1 MKTNKTIVGFSIVLA
16 LACLFQLS
24 FTWKAQGFE
33 KEAKAFAAK
42 AAEKGGDSKEAYR
55 RYIDSLGNQEIYSVG
70 IAGFT
75 YFECKQREINLG
87 LDLRG
92 GMNVILEVDKGAVVK
107 VLSNDSKDRDLNRAI
122 DEANVAVRDNGAD
135 FIDAFVASFK
145 KNSPSR
151 NMANLFAKGNK
162 GVIQSNSSEGEVV
175 SYLKTETSSAVDRVY
190 EVVEKR
196 INQSNVT
203 QPTIQKIDGGRISVE
218 LPGVDNPRRMEELVE
233 KSAKLEFYE
242 VYGNDGQ
249 RRDGT
254 RILNALYKASKMAA
268 VDVPVAD
275 TSTTDSTSTA
285 VTAASNPVAAAPA
298 VPNAVNQGTSS
309 AAPAV
314 ADSPKVAENKKKEGK
329 KDEANGSP
337 LAKVLKPFGND
348 GPGSSVAVV
357 KKADRALL
365 AKMLLD
371 ERYAAVLR
379 LENAKVAYS
388 AKPRDYNADG
398 KEAINS
404 DEYFVYFLKLDR
416 DGNAALSAEEDN
428 IISDARVNTSP
439 TGELEVS
446 MEMTSKAGTQWA
458 QVTGRNIGKY
468 IAVVLDERV
477 YSAPVVNQKISG
489 GNSQITGNFDIREA
503 NDLAN
508 VLKAGK
514 LPAPAKIVAS
524 EQVGASLGQD
534 SIDRGLNSLLFGFIT
549 TILFMVLYY
558 SRAGWMAIV
567 AVLGNVFLI
576 MGVLASMGAALTLP
590 GMAGIILTVGMAV
603 DANVLIYERIKDELA
618 NGKGIK
624 TAIADGFKHALSAIV
639 DSNITTLLAGFI
651 LTFAGAGP
659 AYGFAII
666 LVIGIFS
673 SMFTALFI
681 TRLLLDRRA
690 DKGLEISFDAPWN
703 KNFLKNSNIDFV
715 SNRKKYYMISG
726 FVILMGVVAF
736 VMKGGINTG
745 IDFKGG
751 YSYVVQFDA
760 SKKYQTEDIK
770 VALDNAL
777 KGSSNEVKTFGNQG
791 QFRLVTTY
799 MIDAQGQEGR
809 DSVRT
814 AVLGALKGFKLAEGD
829 PILSS
834 SKVGAAIATSTRD
847 KSAFL
852 VILTVVGIFLY
863 IVFRFRSVAY
873 GMGATVALI
882 HDVLVV
888 LSFFAILDG
897 VVPFPTDFD
906 QNLIAALL
914 TLLGYS
920 INDTV
925 IVFDR
930 IREFL
935 SSRRVD
941 RNDESLINTA
951 INDTLSRTIITSATV
966 FVVVLI
972 LFLFGGDA
980 LKGFSLALLIGVI
993 VGTYSSICIAT
1004 PIVVDFSSKKKQN
1017 Q

>member
-42 AAEKGGDSKEAYR
+42 AAEKGGDNKEAYR

-135 FIDAFVASFK
+135 FVDAFVASFK

-162 GVIQSNSSEGEVV
+162 GVIQSNSTEGEVLT
-175 SYLKTETSSAVDRVY
+175 YLKTETTSAVDRVY

-254 RILNALYKASKMAA
+254 RILNALYKASKMSAA
-268 VDVPVAD
+268 PVTEVP
-275 TSTTDSTSTA
+275 DS
-285 VTAASNPVAAAPA
+285 ASMDSGVVIAAAAPVASA
-298 VPNAVNQGTSS
+298 VATTP
-309 AAPAV
+309 AATTAAV
-314 ADSPKVAENKKKEGK
+314 ADSPKVADNKKKDDK
-329 KDEANGSP
+329 KNEANGSP
-337 LAKVLKPFGND
+337 LAKLLKSFGND
-348 GPGSSVAVV
+348 GPGSAIAVV
-357 KKADRALL
+357 KKADRAVLG
-365 AKMLLD
+365 KMLED

-379 LENAKVAYS
+379 IENAKVAYS
-388 AKPRDYNADG
+388 AKPRDFNADG
-398 KEAINS
+398 KEAVNS

-416 DGNAALSAEEDN
+416 DGNAALSAEDDN

-618 NGKGIK
+618 AGKGMK
-624 TAIADGFKHALSAIV
+624 TAIADGFKHAMSAIV

-703 KNFLKNSNIDFV
+703 KSFLKNSNIDFV
-715 SNRKKYYMISG
+715 SNRKKYYMASG
-726 FVILMGVVAF
+726 FVILVGLIAF
-736 VMKGGINTG
+736 ISKGGINTG

-770 VALDNAL
+770 VALDNAM

-814 AVLGALKGFKLAEGD
+814 AVLTALKGFKLADGD

-863 IVFRFRSVAY
+863 IVFRFRSIAY

-935 SSRRVD
+935 TSKRVD
-941 RNDESLINTA
+941 RNDEALINTA

-980 LKGFSLALLIGVI
+980 LKGFSLALLIGVV

-1004 PIVVDFSSKKKQN
+1004 PIVVDFSSKKKQI

>member
-1 MKTNKTIVGFSIVLA
+1 MKTNKTVVGFSIVLA

-42 AAEKGGDSKEAYR
+42 VADKGGDSKEAYR
-55 RYIDSLGNQEIYSVG
+55 RYIDSLGNDEIYNVG
-70 IAGFT
+70 LAAYT
-75 YFECKQREINLG
+75 YFECKQREVNLG

-92 GMNVILEVDKGAVVK
+92 GMNVILEVDKGAVVR
-107 VLSNDSKDRDLNRAI
+107 VLSNDTKDKELNRAI
-122 DEANVAVRDNGAD
+122 DAANVDVRDQGAD
-135 FIDAFVASFK
+135 FVDAFVSNFK
-145 KNSPSR
+145 KISPSR
-151 NMANLFAKGNK
+151 NLANLFIKGNK
-162 GVIQSNSSEGEVV
+162 SSIQSNSSEAEVV
-175 SYLKTETSSAVDRVY
+175 NYLRTETTSAVDRVY
-190 EVVEKR
+190 EVIEKR

-268 VDVPVAD
+268 IAPAVVQD
-275 TSTTDSTSTA
+275 TTVIDSTA
-285 VTAASNPVAAAPA
+285 VANTTNVVVTDAAAAAPVAATTA
-298 VPNAVNQGTSS
+298 V
-309 AAPAV
+309 
-314 ADSPKVAENKKKEGK
+314 DSPKVADAKKKDTK

-337 LAKVLKPFGND
+337 LAKVLKSFGND
-348 GPGSSVAVV
+348 GPGSAVAVV
-357 KKADRALL
+357 KKADRAMLT
-365 AKMLLD
+365 KMLED
-371 ERYAAVLR
+371 ERYAGVLR
-379 LENAKVAYS
+379 MESAKVAFS
-388 AKPRDYNADG
+388 AKPRDYEADG
-398 KEAINS
+398 KEAANS
-404 DEYFVYFLKLDR
+404 DEFFVYFLKLDR
-416 DGNAALSAEEDN
+416 DGNAALSAEDEN

-446 MEMTSKAGTQWA
+446 MEMTAKAGTQWA

-468 IAVVLDERV
+468 IAVVLDDRV

-489 GNSQITGNFDIREA
+489 GNSQISGNFDIREA

-524 EQVGASLGQD
+524 EQVGASLGQE
-534 SIDRGLNSLLFGFIT
+534 SISNGLNSLLFGFIA
-549 TILFMVLYY
+549 TILFMILYY

-576 MGVLASMGAALTLP
+576 MGVLASLGAALTLP

-603 DANVLIYERIKDELA
+603 DANVLIYERIKDELE
-618 NGKGIK
+618 NGKGLK
-624 TAIADGFKHALSAIV
+624 TAIADGFKHALSAII

-659 AYGFAII
+659 AYGFAVI

-673 SMFTALFI
+673 SMFTALFV

-690 DKGLEISFDAPWN
+690 DKGLEIKFDAPWN
-703 KNFLKNSNIDFV
+703 KGFMKNSNIDFV
-715 SNRKKYYMISG
+715 GNRKKYYIASAL
-726 FVILMGVVAF
+726 VIVAGLVAF
-736 VMKGGINTG
+736 ISKGGISTG

-751 YSYVVQFDA
+751 HSYVIQFDA
-760 SKKYQTEDIK
+760 AKNYQTEAVK
-770 VALDNAL
+770 TALDNNL
-777 KGSSNEVKTFGNQG
+777 KESSNEVKTFGSKG
-791 QFRLVTTY
+791 QFRIVTTY
-799 MIDAQGQEGR
+799 MIDAEGQEGR
-809 DSVRT
+809 DSVRA
-814 AVLGALKGFKLAEGD
+814 AVLSSLKGFELVGED
-829 PILSS
+829 PVLSS

-847 KSAFL
+847 KSGFL

-873 GMGATVALI
+873 GMGATIALI

-888 LSFFAILDG
+888 LSMFAILDG

-906 QNLIAALL
+906 QHLIAALL

-935 SSRRVD
+935 TNNKAERSD
-941 RNDESLINTA
+941 AKLINLA

-980 LKGFSLALLIGVI
+980 LKGFSLALLIGVV

-1004 PIVVDFSSKKKQN
+1004 PIVVDFSTKKKQS
-1017 Q
+1017 

>member
-1 MKTNKTIVGFSIVLA
+1 MKTNKTVVGFSIVLA

-42 AAEKGGDSKEAYR
+42 VADKGGDSKEAYR
-55 RYIDSLGNQEIYSVG
+55 RYIDSLGNDEIYNVG
-70 IAGFT
+70 LAAYT
-75 YFECKQREINLG
+75 YFECKQREVNLG

-92 GMNVILEVDKGAVVK
+92 GMNVILEVDKGAVVR
-107 VLSNDSKDRDLNRAI
+107 VLSNDTKDKELNRAI
-122 DEANVAVRDNGAD
+122 DAANADVRDQGAD
-135 FIDAFVASFK
+135 FVDAFVSNFK
-145 KNSPSR
+145 KISPSR
-151 NMANLFAKGNK
+151 NLANLFIKGNK
-162 GVIQSNSSEGEVV
+162 SSIQSSSSEAEVV
-175 SYLKTETSSAVDRVY
+175 NYLRTETTSAVDRVY
-190 EVVEKR
+190 EVIEKR

-268 VDVPVAD
+268 IAPAEVKD
-275 TSTTDSTSTA
+275 TTTTDTT
-285 VTAASNPVAAAPA
+285 VAAEATNVVATDAAAAAPVAATTA
-298 VPNAVNQGTSS
+298 V
-309 AAPAV
+309 
-314 ADSPKVAENKKKEGK
+314 DSPKVADAKKKDTK

-337 LAKVLKPFGND
+337 LAKVLKSFGND
-348 GPGSSVAVV
+348 GPGSAVAVV
-357 KKADRALL
+357 KKADRAMLT
-365 AKMLLD
+365 KMLED
-371 ERYAAVLR
+371 ERYAGVLR
-379 LENAKVAYS
+379 MESAKVAFS
-388 AKPRDYNADG
+388 AKPRDYEADG
-398 KEAINS
+398 KEAANS
-404 DEYFVYFLKLDR
+404 DEFFVYFLKLDR
-416 DGNAALSAEEDN
+416 EENAALSAEDEN

-446 MEMTSKAGTQWA
+446 MEMTAKAGTQWA

-468 IAVVLDERV
+468 IAVVLDDRV

-489 GNSQITGNFDIREA
+489 GNSQISGNFDIREA

-524 EQVGASLGQD
+524 EQVGASLGQE
-534 SIDRGLNSLLFGFIT
+534 SISNGLNSLLFGFIA
-549 TILFMVLYY
+549 TILFMILYY

-576 MGVLASMGAALTLP
+576 MGVLASLGAALTLP

-603 DANVLIYERIKDELA
+603 DANVLIYERIKDELE
-618 NGKGIK
+618 NGKGLK
-624 TAIADGFKHALSAIV
+624 TAIADGFKHALSAII

-659 AYGFAII
+659 AYGFAVI

-673 SMFTALFI
+673 SMFTALFV

-690 DKGLEISFDAPWN
+690 DKGLEIKFDAPWN
-703 KNFLKNSNIDFV
+703 KGFMKNSNIDFV
-715 SNRKKYYMISG
+715 GNRKKYYIASAL
-726 FVILMGVVAF
+726 VIVAGLVAF
-736 VMKGGINTG
+736 ISKGGISTG

-751 YSYVVQFDA
+751 HSYVIQFDA
-760 SKKYQTEDIK
+760 AKNYQTEAVK
-770 VALDNAL
+770 TALDNNL
-777 KGSSNEVKTFGNQG
+777 KESSNEVKTFGSKG
-791 QFRLVTTY
+791 QFRIVTTY
-799 MIDAQGQEGR
+799 MIDAEGQEGR
-809 DSVRT
+809 DSVRA
-814 AVLGALKGFKLAEGD
+814 AVLSSLKGFELVGED
-829 PILSS
+829 PVLSS

-847 KSAFL
+847 KSGFL

-873 GMGATVALI
+873 GMGATIALI

-888 LSFFAILDG
+888 LSMFAILDG

-906 QNLIAALL
+906 QHLIAALL

-935 SSRRVD
+935 TNNKAERSD
-941 RNDESLINTA
+941 AKLINLA

-980 LKGFSLALLIGVI
+980 LKGFSLALLIGVV

-1004 PIVVDFSSKKKQN
+1004 PIVVDFSSKKKQS
-1017 Q
+1017 

>member
-1 MKTNKTIVGFSIVLA
+1 MKTNKTVVGFSIVLA

-42 AAEKGGDSKEAYR
+42 VADKGGDSKEAYR
-55 RYIDSLGNQEIYSVG
+55 RYIDSLGNDEIYNVG
-70 IAGFT
+70 LAAYT
-75 YFECKQREINLG
+75 YFECKQREVNLG

-92 GMNVILEVDKGAVVK
+92 GMNVILEVDKGAVVR
-107 VLSNDSKDRDLNRAI
+107 VLSNDTKDKELNRAI
-122 DEANVAVRDNGAD
+122 DAANVDVRDQGAD
-135 FIDAFVASFK
+135 FVDAFVSNFK
-145 KNSPSR
+145 KISPNR
-151 NMANLFAKGNK
+151 NLANLFIKGNK
-162 GVIQSNSSEGEVV
+162 SSIQSNSSEAEVV
-175 SYLKTETSSAVDRVY
+175 NYLRTETTSAVDRVY
-190 EVVEKR
+190 EVIEKR

-268 VDVPVAD
+268 IAPAVVQD
-275 TSTTDSTSTA
+275 TTAIDSTA
-285 VTAASNPVAAAPA
+285 VANATNVVATVAAAAAPVAATTA
-298 VPNAVNQGTSS
+298 V
-309 AAPAV
+309 
-314 ADSPKVAENKKKEGK
+314 DSPKVADAKKKDTK

-337 LAKVLKPFGND
+337 LAKVLKSFGND
-348 GPGSSVAVV
+348 GPGSAVAVV
-357 KKADRALL
+357 KKADRAMLT
-365 AKMLLD
+365 KMLED
-371 ERYAAVLR
+371 ERYAGVLR
-379 LENAKVAYS
+379 MESAKVAFS
-388 AKPRDYNADG
+388 AKPRDYEADG
-398 KEAINS
+398 KEAANS
-404 DEYFVYFLKLDR
+404 DEFFVYFLKLDR
-416 DGNAALSAEEDN
+416 DGNAALSAEDEN

-446 MEMTSKAGTQWA
+446 MEMTAKAGTQWA

-468 IAVVLDERV
+468 IAVVLDDRV

-489 GNSQITGNFDIREA
+489 GNSQISGNFDIREA

-524 EQVGASLGQD
+524 EQVGASLGQE
-534 SIDRGLNSLLFGFIT
+534 SISNGLNSLLFGFIA
-549 TILFMVLYY
+549 TILFMILYY

-576 MGVLASMGAALTLP
+576 MGVLASLGAALTLP

-603 DANVLIYERIKDELA
+603 DANVLIYERIKDELE
-618 NGKGIK
+618 NGKGLK
-624 TAIADGFKHALSAIV
+624 TAIADGFKHALSAII

-659 AYGFAII
+659 AYGFAVI

-673 SMFTALFI
+673 SMFTALFV

-690 DKGLEISFDAPWN
+690 DKGLEIKFDAPWN
-703 KNFLKNSNIDFV
+703 KGFMKNSNIDFV
-715 SNRKKYYMISG
+715 GNRKKYYIASAL
-726 FVILMGVVAF
+726 VIVAGLVAF
-736 VMKGGINTG
+736 ISKGGISTG

-751 YSYVVQFDA
+751 HSYVIQFDA
-760 SKKYQTEDIK
+760 AKNYQTEAVK
-770 VALDNAL
+770 TALDNNL
-777 KGSSNEVKTFGNQG
+777 KESSNEVKTFGSKG
-791 QFRLVTTY
+791 QFRIVTTY
-799 MIDAQGQEGR
+799 MIDAEGQEGR
-809 DSVRT
+809 DSVRA
-814 AVLGALKGFKLAEGD
+814 AVLSSLKGFELVGED
-829 PILSS
+829 PVLSS

-847 KSAFL
+847 KSGFL

-873 GMGATVALI
+873 GMGATIALI

-888 LSFFAILDG
+888 LSMFAILDG

-906 QNLIAALL
+906 QHLIAALL

-935 SSRRVD
+935 TNNKAERSD
-941 RNDESLINTA
+941 AKLINLA

-980 LKGFSLALLIGVI
+980 LKGFSLALLIGVV

-1004 PIVVDFSSKKKQN
+1004 PIVVDFSTKKKQS
-1017 Q
+1017 

>member
-1 MKTNKTIVGFSIVLA
+1 MKTNKTVVGFSIVLA
-16 LACLFQLS
+16 LACVFQLS

-42 AAEKGGDSKEAYR
+42 VADKGGDSKEAYR
-55 RYIDSLGNQEIYSVG
+55 RYIDSLGNDEIYNVG
-70 IAGFT
+70 LAGYT
-75 YFECKQREINLG
+75 YFECKQREVNLG

-92 GMNVILEVDKGAVVK
+92 GMNVILEVDKGAVVR
-107 VLSNDSKDRDLNRAI
+107 VLSNDTKDKDLNRAI
-122 DEANVAVRDNGAD
+122 NEANTDVRDKGAD
-135 FIDAFVASFK
+135 FVDAFVANFK
-145 KNSPSR
+145 KNNPNR
-151 NMANLFAKGNK
+151 NLANLFIKGNK
-162 GVIQSNSSEGEVV
+162 STIQSNSSEAEVV
-175 SYLKTETSSAVDRVY
+175 NFLRTETTSAVDRVY

-254 RILNALYKASKMAA
+254 RILNALYKASKMA
-268 VDVPVAD
+268 PVAPKAEEV
-275 TSTTDSTSTA
+275 DSTSMDSAVVAAATPAVAPA
-285 VTAASNPVAAAPA
+285 VTATAADGPVA
-298 VPNAVNQGTSS
+298 V
-309 AAPAV
+309 
-314 ADSPKVAENKKKEGK
+314 DSPKVASTDSKEKKDK

-337 LAKVLKPFGND
+337 LAKILRSFGND
-348 GPGSSVAVV
+348 GPGSAVAVV
-357 KKADRALL
+357 KKADRAMLT
-365 AKMLLD
+365 KMLED

-379 LENAKVAYS
+379 LESAKVAYS
-388 AKPRDYNADG
+388 AKPRDYEADG
-398 KEAINS
+398 KEAVNS

-416 DGNAALSAEEDN
+416 DGNAALSAEEEN

-446 MEMTSKAGTQWA
+446 MEMTAKAGTQWA

-468 IAVVLDERV
+468 IAVVLDDRV

-524 EQVGASLGQD
+524 EQVGASLGQE
-534 SIDRGLNSLLFGFIT
+534 SITNGLNSLLFGFIA
-549 TILFMVLYY
+549 TILFMILYY

-576 MGVLASMGAALTLP
+576 MGVLASLGAALTLP

-603 DANVLIYERIKDELA
+603 DANVLIYERIKDELE
-618 NGKGIK
+618 NGKSLK
-624 TAIADGFKHALSAIV
+624 SAIADGFKHALSAII

-659 AYGFAII
+659 AYGFAVI

-690 DKGLEISFDAPWN
+690 DKGLEIKFDAPWN
-703 KNFLKNSNIDFV
+703 KGFMKNSNIDFV
-715 SNRKKYYMISG
+715 ANRKKYYMASAL
-726 FVILMGVVAF
+726 VIVAGIAAF
-736 VMKGGINTG
+736 VMKGGISTG

-751 YSYVVQFDA
+751 HAYVIQFDA
-760 SKKYQTEDIK
+760 AKNYQTEAIK
-770 VALDNAL
+770 TALDNNL
-777 KGSSNEVKTFGNQG
+777 KESSNEVKTFGSNG
-791 QFRLVTTY
+791 QFRIVTTY
-799 MIDAQGQEGR
+799 KIDAEGQAAR
-809 DSVRT
+809 DSVR
-814 AVLGALKGFKLAEGD
+814 ADVLGALKGFEMTGED
-829 PILSS
+829 PVLST

-873 GMGATVALI
+873 GMGATIALL

-888 LSFFAILDG
+888 LSMFAILDG

-906 QNLIAALL
+906 QHLIAALL

-935 SSRRVD
+935 TNNKGERSDAR
-941 RNDESLINTA
+941 LINLA

-1004 PIVVDFSSKKKQN
+1004 PIVVDFSTKKKQS
-1017 Q
+1017 

>member
-42 AAEKGGDSKEAYR
+42 AAEKGGDNKEAYR

-135 FIDAFVASFK
+135 FVKAFVASFK

-162 GVIQSNSSEGEVV
+162 GVIQSNSSEGEVLN
-175 SYLKTETSSAVDRVY
+175 YLDVETKSAVDRVY

-254 RILNALYKASKMAA
+254 RILNALYKASKMSAA
-268 VDVPVAD
+268 PVTEVP
-275 TSTTDSTSTA
+275 DS
-285 VTAASNPVAAAPA
+285 ASMDSGLVNAAAAPVA
-298 VPNAVNQGTSS
+298 LATP
-309 AAPAV
+309 AATTTAAV
-314 ADSPKVAENKKKEGK
+314 ADSPKVADNKKKDAK

-337 LAKVLKPFGND
+337 LAKVLKSFGND
-348 GPGSSVAVV
+348 GPGSAIAVV
-357 KKADRALL
+357 KKADRAVLG
-365 AKMLLD
+365 KMLED
-371 ERYAAVLR
+371 ERYTSVLR
-379 LENAKVAYS
+379 VENAKVAYS
-388 AKPRDYNADG
+388 AKPRDFNADG
-398 KEAINS
+398 KEAVNS

-416 DGNAALSAEEDN
+416 DGNAALSAEDDN

-590 GMAGIILTVGMAV
+590 GMAGIILTVGMSV

-618 NGKGIK
+618 AGKGMK
-624 TAIADGFKHALSAIV
+624 TAIADGFKHAMSAIV

-703 KNFLKNSNIDFV
+703 KSFLKNSNIDFV
-715 SNRKKYYMISG
+715 SNRKKYYMASG
-726 FVILMGVVAF
+726 FVILVGLIAF
-736 VMKGGINTG
+736 ISKGGINTG

-770 VALDNAL
+770 VALDNAM

-814 AVLGALKGFKLAEGD
+814 AVLTALKGFKLADGD

-863 IVFRFRSVAY
+863 IVFRFRSIAY

-935 SSRRVD
+935 TSKRVD
-941 RNDESLINTA
+941 RNDEALINTA

-980 LKGFSLALLIGVI
+980 LKGFSLALLIGVV

-1004 PIVVDFSSKKKQN
+1004 PIVVDFSSKKKQI

>member
-1 MKTNKTIVGFSIVLA
+1 MKTNKTVVGFSIVLA

-42 AAEKGGDSKEAYR
+42 VADKGGDSKEAYR
-55 RYIDSLGNQEIYSVG
+55 RYIDSLGNDEIYNVG
-70 IAGFT
+70 LAAYT
-75 YFECKQREINLG
+75 YFECKQREVNLG

-92 GMNVILEVDKGAVVK
+92 GMNVILEVDKGAVVR
-107 VLSNDSKDRDLNRAI
+107 VLSNDTKDKELNRAI
-122 DEANVAVRDNGAD
+122 DAANADVRDQGAD
-135 FIDAFVASFK
+135 FVDAFVSNFK
-145 KNSPSR
+145 KISPSR
-151 NMANLFAKGNK
+151 NLANLFIKGNK
-162 GVIQSNSSEGEVV
+162 SSIQSNSSEAEVV
-175 SYLKTETSSAVDRVY
+175 NYLRTETTSAVDRVY
-190 EVVEKR
+190 EVIEKR

-254 RILNALYKASKMAA
+254 RILNALYKAGKMAA
-268 VDVPVAD
+268 IAPAVVQD
-275 TSTTDSTSTA
+275 TTVIDSTA
-285 VTAASNPVAAAPA
+285 VANATNVVATDAASAAPVAATTA
-298 VPNAVNQGTSS
+298 V
-309 AAPAV
+309 
-314 ADSPKVAENKKKEGK
+314 DSPKVADAKKKDTK

-337 LAKVLKPFGND
+337 LAKVLKSFGND
-348 GPGSSVAVV
+348 GPGSAVAVV
-357 KKADRALL
+357 KKADRAMLT
-365 AKMLLD
+365 KMLED
-371 ERYAAVLR
+371 ERYAGVLR
-379 LENAKVAYS
+379 MESAKVAFS
-388 AKPRDYNADG
+388 AKPRDYEADG
-398 KEAINS
+398 KEAANS
-404 DEYFVYFLKLDR
+404 DEFFVYFLKLDR
-416 DGNAALSAEEDN
+416 EENAALSAEDEN

-446 MEMTSKAGTQWA
+446 MEMTAKAGTQWA

-468 IAVVLDERV
+468 IAVVLDDRV

-489 GNSQITGNFDIREA
+489 GNSQISGNFDIREA

-524 EQVGASLGQD
+524 EQVGASLGQE
-534 SIDRGLNSLLFGFIT
+534 SISNGLNSLLFGFIA
-549 TILFMVLYY
+549 TILFMILYY

-576 MGVLASMGAALTLP
+576 MGVLASLGAALTLP

-603 DANVLIYERIKDELA
+603 DANVLIYERIKDELE
-618 NGKGIK
+618 NGKGLK
-624 TAIADGFKHALSAIV
+624 TAIADGFKHALSAII

-659 AYGFAII
+659 AYGFAVI

-673 SMFTALFI
+673 SMFTALFV

-690 DKGLEISFDAPWN
+690 DKGLEIKFDAPWN
-703 KNFLKNSNIDFV
+703 KGFMKNSNIDFV
-715 SNRKKYYMISG
+715 GNRKKYYIASAL
-726 FVILMGVVAF
+726 VIVAGLVAF
-736 VMKGGINTG
+736 ISKGGISTG

-751 YSYVVQFDA
+751 HSYVIQFDA
-760 SKKYQTEDIK
+760 AKNYQTEAVK
-770 VALDNAL
+770 TALDNNL
-777 KGSSNEVKTFGNQG
+777 KESSNEVKTFGSKG
-791 QFRLVTTY
+791 QFRIVTTY
-799 MIDAQGQEGR
+799 MIDAEGQEGR
-809 DSVRT
+809 DSVRA
-814 AVLGALKGFKLAEGD
+814 AVLSSLKGFELVGED
-829 PILSS
+829 PVLSS

-847 KSAFL
+847 KSGFL

-873 GMGATVALI
+873 GMGATIALL

-888 LSFFAILDG
+888 LSMFAILDG

-906 QNLIAALL
+906 QHLIAALL

-935 SSRRVD
+935 TNNKAERSD
-941 RNDESLINTA
+941 AKLINLA
-951 INDTLSRTIITSATV
+951 INNTLSRTIITSATV

-980 LKGFSLALLIGVI
+980 LKGFSLALLIGVV

-1004 PIVVDFSSKKKQN
+1004 PIVVDFSTKKKQS
-1017 Q
+1017 

>member
-42 AAEKGGDSKEAYR
+42 AAEKGGDNKEAYR

-135 FIDAFVASFK
+135 FVKAFVASFK

-162 GVIQSNSSEGEVV
+162 GVIQSNSSEGEVLN
-175 SYLKTETSSAVDRVY
+175 YLDVETKSAVDRVY

-254 RILNALYKASKMAA
+254 RILNALYKASKMSAA
-268 VDVPVAD
+268 PVTEVP
-275 TSTTDSTSTA
+275 DS
-285 VTAASNPVAAAPA
+285 ASMDSGLVNAAAAPVA
-298 VPNAVNQGTSS
+298 S
-309 AAPAV
+309 ATPATTTMAAV
-314 ADSPKVAENKKKEGK
+314 ADSPKVADNKKKDAK

-337 LAKVLKPFGND
+337 LAKVLKSFGND
-348 GPGSSVAVV
+348 GPGSAIAVV
-357 KKADRALL
+357 KKADRAVLG
-365 AKMLLD
+365 KMLED
-371 ERYAAVLR
+371 ERYTSVLR
-379 LENAKVAYS
+379 VENAKVAYS
-388 AKPRDYNADG
+388 AKPRDFNADG
-398 KEAINS
+398 KEAVNS

-416 DGNAALSAEEDN
+416 DGNAALSAEDDN

-618 NGKGIK
+618 AGKGMK
-624 TAIADGFKHALSAIV
+624 TAIADGFKHAMSAIV

-703 KNFLKNSNIDFV
+703 KSFLKNSNIDFV
-715 SNRKKYYMISG
+715 SNRKKYYMASG
-726 FVILMGVVAF
+726 FVILVGLIAF
-736 VMKGGINTG
+736 ISKGGINTG

-770 VALDNAL
+770 VALDNAM

-814 AVLGALKGFKLAEGD
+814 AVLTALKGFNLADGD

-863 IVFRFRSVAY
+863 IVFRFRSIAY

-935 SSRRVD
+935 TSKRVD
-941 RNDESLINTA
+941 RNDEALINTA

-980 LKGFSLALLIGVI
+980 LKGFSLALLIGVV

-1004 PIVVDFSSKKKQN
+1004 PIVVDFSSKKKQI

>member
-42 AAEKGGDSKEAYR
+42 AAEKGGDNKEAYR

-135 FIDAFVASFK
+135 FVDAFVASFK

-162 GVIQSNSSEGEVV
+162 GVIQSNSSEGEVLT
-175 SYLKTETSSAVDRVY
+175 YLKTETTSAVDRVY

-254 RILNALYKASKMAA
+254 RILNALYKASKMSAA
-268 VDVPVAD
+268 PVTEVP
-275 TSTTDSTSTA
+275 DS
-285 VTAASNPVAAAPA
+285 ASMDSGVVIAAAAPVA
-298 VPNAVNQGTSS
+298 S
-309 AAPAV
+309 ATPATTTTAAV
-314 ADSPKVAENKKKEGK
+314 ADSPKVADNKKKDDK
-329 KDEANGSP
+329 KNEANGSP
-337 LAKVLKPFGND
+337 LAKVLKSFGND
-348 GPGSSVAVV
+348 GPGSAIAVV
-357 KKADRALL
+357 KKADRAVLG
-365 AKMLLD
+365 KMLED

-379 LENAKVAYS
+379 IENAKVAYS
-388 AKPRDYNADG
+388 AKPRDFNADG
-398 KEAINS
+398 KEAVNS

-416 DGNAALSAEEDN
+416 DGNAALSAEDDN

-618 NGKGIK
+618 AGKGMK
-624 TAIADGFKHALSAIV
+624 TAIADGFKHAMSAIV

-690 DKGLEISFDAPWN
+690 DKGLDISFDAPWN
-703 KNFLKNSNIDFV
+703 KSFLKNSNIDFV
-715 SNRKKYYMISG
+715 SNRKKYYMASG
-726 FVILMGVVAF
+726 FVILVGLIAF
-736 VMKGGINTG
+736 ISKGGINTG

-770 VALDNAL
+770 VALDNAM

-814 AVLGALKGFKLAEGD
+814 AVLTALKGFKLADGD

-935 SSRRVD
+935 TSKRVD
-941 RNDESLINTA
+941 RNDEALINTA

-980 LKGFSLALLIGVI
+980 LKGFSLALLIGVV

-1004 PIVVDFSSKKKQN
+1004 PIVVDFSSKKKQI

>member
-1 MKTNKTIVGFSIVLA
+1 MKTNKTVVGFSIVLA
-16 LACLFQLS
+16 LACVFQLS

-33 KEAKAFAAK
+33 KEAKAFATKVAD
-42 AAEKGGDSKEAYR
+42 KGGDSKEAYR
-55 RYIDSLGNQEIYSVG
+55 RYIDSLGNDEIYNVG
-70 IAGFT
+70 LAGYT
-75 YFECKQREINLG
+75 YFECKQREVNLG

-92 GMNVILEVDKGAVVK
+92 GMNVILEVDKGAVVR
-107 VLSNDSKDRDLNRAI
+107 VLSNDTKDKDLNRAI
-122 DEANVAVRDNGAD
+122 NEANVDVRDKGAD
-135 FIDAFVASFK
+135 FVDAFVANFK
-145 KNSPSR
+145 KNNPSR
-151 NMANLFAKGNK
+151 NLANLFIKGNK
-162 GVIQSNSSEGEVV
+162 SVIQSNSNEAEVV
-175 SYLKTETSSAVDRVY
+175 NFLRTETTSAIDRVY

-254 RILNALYKASKMAA
+254 RILNALYKASKLA
-268 VDVPVAD
+268 PVASKEETID
-275 TSTTDSTSTA
+275 TTSQDSVVASTVAAATPA
-285 VTAASNPVAAAPA
+285 VAPAAAPA
-298 VPNAVNQGTSS
+298 ADGPVAV
-309 AAPAV
+309 
-314 ADSPKVAENKKKEGK
+314 DSPKVASKEKKDK

-337 LAKVLKPFGND
+337 LAKVLRSFGND
-348 GPGSSVAVV
+348 GPGSAVAVV

-365 AKMLLD
+365 TKMMED

-379 LENAKVAYS
+379 LESAKLVFS
-388 AKPRDYNADG
+388 AKPRDYEADG
-398 KEAINS
+398 KEAVNS
-404 DEYFVYFLKLDR
+404 DEYFAYFLKLDR
-416 DGNAALSAEEDN
+416 EGNAALSAEEEN

-446 MEMTSKAGTQWA
+446 MEMTAKAGTLWA

-468 IAVVLDERV
+468 IAVVLDDRV

-524 EQVGASLGQD
+524 EQVGASLGQA
-534 SIDRGLNSLLFGFIT
+534 SITNGLNSLMFGFIA
-549 TILFMVLYY
+549 TILFMILYY

-567 AVLGNVFLI
+567 AVMGNVVLI
-576 MGVLASMGAALTLP
+576 MGVLASLGAALTLP

-603 DANVLIYERIKDELA
+603 DANVLIYERIKDELE
-618 NGKGIK
+618 NGKGMK
-624 TAIADGFKHALSAIV
+624 SAIADGFKHALSAII

-659 AYGFAII
+659 AYGFAVI

-690 DKGLEISFDAPWN
+690 DKGLDIKFDAPWN
-703 KNFLKNSNIDFV
+703 KGFMKNSNIDFV
-715 SNRKKYYMISG
+715 GNRKKYYIASALMIVAG
-726 FVILMGVVAF
+726 IAAF
-736 VMKGGINTG
+736 VAKGGISTG

-751 YSYVVQFDA
+751 HAYVIQFDA
-760 SKKYQTEDIK
+760 QKNYQSEAIK
-770 VALDNAL
+770 MALDNNL
-777 KGSSNEVKTFGNQG
+777 KESSNEVKTFGSAG
-791 QFRLVTTY
+791 QFRIVTTY
-799 MIDAQGQEGR
+799 KIDAEGQAAR
-809 DSVRT
+809 DSVR
-814 AVLGALKGFKLAEGD
+814 ADVLGALKGFDMVGED
-829 PILSS
+829 PVMST

-847 KSAFL
+847 RSGFL

-873 GMGATVALI
+873 GMGATIALL

-888 LSFFAILDG
+888 LSMFAILDG

-906 QNLIAALL
+906 QHLIAALL

-935 SSRRVD
+935 TNNKGERSD
-941 RNDESLINTA
+941 AKLINMA
-951 INDTLSRTIITSATV
+951 INGTLSRTIITAATV
-966 FVVVLI
+966 FMVVLI

-1004 PIVVDFSSKKKQN
+1004 PIVVDFSTKKKQS
-1017 Q
+1017 

>member
-42 AAEKGGDSKEAYR
+42 AAEKGGDNKEAYR

-135 FIDAFVASFK
+135 FVDAFVASFK

-162 GVIQSNSSEGEVV
+162 GVIQSNSSEGEVLN
-175 SYLKTETSSAVDRVY
+175 YLKTETTSAVDRVY

-254 RILNALYKASKMAA
+254 RILNALYKASKMSAA
-268 VDVPVAD
+268 PVTEVP
-275 TSTTDSTSTA
+275 DS
-285 VTAASNPVAAAPA
+285 ASMDSGVVNAAAPVA
-298 VPNAVNQGTSS
+298 S
-309 AAPAV
+309 ATPATTTTAAV
-314 ADSPKVAENKKKEGK
+314 ADSPKVADNKKKDDK
-329 KDEANGSP
+329 KNEANGSP
-337 LAKVLKPFGND
+337 LAKVLKSFGND
-348 GPGSSVAVV
+348 GPGSAIAVV
-357 KKADRALL
+357 KKADRAVLG
-365 AKMLLD
+365 KMFED

-379 LENAKVAYS
+379 IENAKVAYS
-388 AKPRDYNADG
+388 AKPRDFNADG
-398 KEAINS
+398 KEAVNS

-416 DGNAALSAEEDN
+416 DGNAALSAEDDN

-618 NGKGIK
+618 AGKGMK
-624 TAIADGFKHALSAIV
+624 TAIADGFKHAMSAIV

-703 KNFLKNSNIDFV
+703 KSFLKNSNIDFV
-715 SNRKKYYMISG
+715 SNRKKYYMASG
-726 FVILMGVVAF
+726 FVILVGLIAF
-736 VMKGGINTG
+736 ISKGGINTG

-770 VALDNAL
+770 VALDNAM

-814 AVLGALKGFKLAEGD
+814 AVLTALKGFKLADGD

-935 SSRRVD
+935 TSKRVD
-941 RNDESLINTA
+941 RNDEALINTA

-980 LKGFSLALLIGVI
+980 LKGFSLALLIGVV

-1004 PIVVDFSSKKKQN
+1004 PIVVDFSSKKKQI

>member
-42 AAEKGGDSKEAYR
+42 AAEKGGDNKEAYR

-135 FIDAFVASFK
+135 FVDAFVASFK

-162 GVIQSNSSEGEVV
+162 GVIQSNSTEGEVLT
-175 SYLKTETSSAVDRVY
+175 YLKTETTSAVDRVY

-254 RILNALYKASKMAA
+254 RILNALYKASKMSAA
-268 VDVPVAD
+268 PVTEVP
-275 TSTTDSTSTA
+275 DS
-285 VTAASNPVAAAPA
+285 ASMDSGVVNAAAAPVA
-298 VPNAVNQGTSS
+298 S
-309 AAPAV
+309 ATPATTTTAAV
-314 ADSPKVAENKKKEGK
+314 ADSPKVADNKKKDDK
-329 KDEANGSP
+329 KNEANGSP
-337 LAKVLKPFGND
+337 LAKLLKSFGND
-348 GPGSSVAVV
+348 GPGSAIAVV
-357 KKADRALL
+357 KKADRAVLGKIL
-365 AKMLLD
+365 ED

-379 LENAKVAYS
+379 IENAKVAYS
-388 AKPRDYNADG
+388 AKPRDFNADG
-398 KEAINS
+398 KEAVNS

-416 DGNAALSAEEDN
+416 DGNAALSAEDDN

-618 NGKGIK
+618 AGKGMK
-624 TAIADGFKHALSAIV
+624 TAIADGFKHAMSAIV

-703 KNFLKNSNIDFV
+703 KSFLKNSNIDFV
-715 SNRKKYYMISG
+715 SNRKKYYMASG
-726 FVILMGVVAF
+726 FVILVGLIAF
-736 VMKGGINTG
+736 ISKGGINTG

-770 VALDNAL
+770 VALDNAM

-799 MIDAQGQEGR
+799 MIEAEGQEGR

-814 AVLGALKGFKLAEGD
+814 AVLTALKGFKLADGD

-935 SSRRVD
+935 TSKRVD
-941 RNDESLINTA
+941 RNDEALINTA

-980 LKGFSLALLIGVI
+980 LKGFSLALLIGVV

-1004 PIVVDFSSKKKQN
+1004 PIVVDFSSKKKQI

>member
-42 AAEKGGDSKEAYR
+42 AAEKGGDNKEAYR

-135 FIDAFVASFK
+135 FVDAFVASFK

-162 GVIQSNSSEGEVV
+162 GVIQSNSSEGEVLN
-175 SYLKTETSSAVDRVY
+175 YLKTETTSAVDRVY

-254 RILNALYKASKMAA
+254 RILNALYKASKMSAA
-268 VDVPVAD
+268 PVTEVP
-275 TSTTDSTSTA
+275 DS
-285 VTAASNPVAAAPA
+285 ASMDSGVVIAAAAPVA
-298 VPNAVNQGTSS
+298 S
-309 AAPAV
+309 ATPATTATAAV
-314 ADSPKVAENKKKEGK
+314 ADSPKVADNKKKDDK
-329 KDEANGSP
+329 KNEANGSP
-337 LAKVLKPFGND
+337 LAKLLKSFGND
-348 GPGSSVAVV
+348 GPGSAIAVV
-357 KKADRALL
+357 KKADRAVLG
-365 AKMLLD
+365 KMLED

-379 LENAKVAYS
+379 IENAKVAYS
-388 AKPRDYNADG
+388 AKPRDFNADG
-398 KEAINS
+398 KEAVNS

-416 DGNAALSAEEDN
+416 DGNAALSAEDDN

-618 NGKGIK
+618 AGKGMK
-624 TAIADGFKHALSAIV
+624 TAIADGFKHAMSAIV

-703 KNFLKNSNIDFV
+703 KSFLKNSNIDFV
-715 SNRKKYYMISG
+715 SNRKKYYMASG
-726 FVILMGVVAF
+726 FVILVGLIAF
-736 VMKGGINTG
+736 ISKGGINTG

-770 VALDNAL
+770 VALDNAM

-814 AVLGALKGFKLAEGD
+814 AVLTALKGFKLADGD

-935 SSRRVD
+935 TSKRVD
-941 RNDESLINTA
+941 RNDEALINTA

-980 LKGFSLALLIGVI
+980 LKGFSLALLIGVV

-1004 PIVVDFSSKKKQN
+1004 PIVVDFSSKKKQI

>member
-1 MKTNKTIVGFSIVLA
+1 MKTNKTVVGFSIVLA
-16 LACLFQLS
+16 LACVFQLS

-42 AAEKGGDSKEAYR
+42 VADKGGDSKEAYR
-55 RYIDSLGNQEIYSVG
+55 RYIDSLGNDEIYNVG
-70 IAGFT
+70 LAGYT
-75 YFECKQREINLG
+75 YFECKQREVNLG

-92 GMNVILEVDKGAVVK
+92 GMNVILEVDKGAVVR
-107 VLSNDSKDRDLNRAI
+107 VLSNDTKDKDLNRAI
-122 DEANVAVRDNGAD
+122 NEANVDVRDKGAD
-135 FIDAFVASFK
+135 FVDAFVANFK
-145 KNSPSR
+145 KNNPNR
-151 NMANLFAKGNK
+151 NLANLFIKGNK
-162 GVIQSNSSEGEVV
+162 SAIQSNSNEAEVV
-175 SYLKTETSSAVDRVY
+175 NFLRTETTSAVDRVY

-254 RILNALYKASKMAA
+254 RILNALYKASKLA
-268 VDVPVAD
+268 PVAPKEE
-275 TSTTDSTSTA
+275 TIDSTSQDSVVASTVAAATPA
-285 VTAASNPVAAAPA
+285 VAPAAAPA
-298 VPNAVNQGTSS
+298 ADGPVAV
-309 AAPAV
+309 
-314 ADSPKVAENKKKEGK
+314 DSPKVASKEKKDK

-337 LAKVLKPFGND
+337 LAKVLRSFGND
-348 GPGSSVAVV
+348 GPGSAVAVV

-365 AKMLLD
+365 TKMMED

-379 LENAKVAYS
+379 LESAKLAFS
-388 AKPRDYNADG
+388 AKPRDYEADG
-398 KEAINS
+398 KEAVNS

-416 DGNAALSAEEDN
+416 EGNAALSAEEEN

-446 MEMTSKAGTQWA
+446 MEMTAKAGTQWA

-468 IAVVLDERV
+468 IAVVLDDRV

-524 EQVGASLGQD
+524 EQVGASLGQE
-534 SIDRGLNSLLFGFIT
+534 SITNGLNSLMFGFIA
-549 TILFMVLYY
+549 TILFMILYY

-576 MGVLASMGAALTLP
+576 MGVLASLGAALTLP

-603 DANVLIYERIKDELA
+603 DANVLIYERIKDELE
-618 NGKGIK
+618 NGKGMK
-624 TAIADGFKHALSAIV
+624 SAIADGFKHALSAIV

-659 AYGFAII
+659 AYGFAVI

-690 DKGLEISFDAPWN
+690 DKGLDIKFDAPWN
-703 KNFLKNSNIDFV
+703 KGFMKNSNIDFV
-715 SNRKKYYMISG
+715 ANRKKYYIASAL
-726 FVILMGVVAF
+726 VIFAGIAAF
-736 VMKGGINTG
+736 VAKGGISTG

-751 YSYVVQFDA
+751 HAYVIQFDA
-760 SKKYQTEDIK
+760 QKNYQTEAIK
-770 VALDNAL
+770 TALDNNL
-777 KGSSNEVKTFGNQG
+777 KESSNEVKTFGSNG
-791 QFRLVTTY
+791 QFRIVTTY
-799 MIDAQGQEGR
+799 KIDAEGQAAR
-809 DSVRT
+809 DSVR
-814 AVLGALKGFKLAEGD
+814 ADVLGALKGFDMVGED
-829 PILSS
+829 PVMST

-873 GMGATVALI
+873 GMGATIALL

-888 LSFFAILDG
+888 LSMFAILDG

-906 QNLIAALL
+906 QHLIAALL

-935 SSRRVD
+935 TNNKGERSD
-941 RNDESLINTA
+941 AKLINLA

-1004 PIVVDFSSKKKQN
+1004 PIVVDFSTKKKQS
-1017 Q
+1017 

>member
-1 MKTNKTIVGFSIVLA
+1 MKTNKTVVGFSIVLA
-16 LACLFQLS
+16 LACVFQLS

-42 AAEKGGDSKEAYR
+42 VADKGGDSKEAYR
-55 RYIDSLGNQEIYSVG
+55 RYIDSLGNDEIYNVG
-70 IAGFT
+70 LAGYT
-75 YFECKQREINLG
+75 YFECKQREVNLG

-92 GMNVILEVDKGAVVK
+92 GMNVILEVDKGAVVR
-107 VLSNDSKDRDLNRAI
+107 VLSNDTKDKDLNRAI
-122 DEANVAVRDNGAD
+122 NEANVDVRDKGAD
-135 FIDAFVASFK
+135 FVDAFVANFK
-145 KNSPSR
+145 KNNPSR
-151 NMANLFAKGNK
+151 NLANLFIKGNK
-162 GVIQSNSSEGEVV
+162 SVIQSNSNEAEVV
-175 SYLKTETSSAVDRVY
+175 NFLRTETTSAIDRVY

-254 RILNALYKASKMAA
+254 RILNTLYKASKLA
-268 VDVPVAD
+268 PVASKEETID
-275 TSTTDSTSTA
+275 TTSQDSVVASTVAAATPA
-285 VTAASNPVAAAPA
+285 VAPAAAPA
-298 VPNAVNQGTSS
+298 ADGPVAV
-309 AAPAV
+309 
-314 ADSPKVAENKKKEGK
+314 DSPKVASKEKKDK

-337 LAKVLKPFGND
+337 LAKVLRSFGND
-348 GPGSSVAVV
+348 GPGSAVAVV

-365 AKMLLD
+365 TKMMED

-379 LENAKVAYS
+379 LESAKLAFS
-388 AKPRDYNADG
+388 AKPRDYEADG
-398 KEAINS
+398 KEAVNS

-416 DGNAALSAEEDN
+416 EGNAALSAEEEN

-446 MEMTSKAGTQWA
+446 MEMTAKAGTQWA

-524 EQVGASLGQD
+524 EQVGASLGQA
-534 SIDRGLNSLLFGFIT
+534 SITNGLNSLMFGFIA
-549 TILFMVLYY
+549 TILFMILYY

-567 AVLGNVFLI
+567 AVLGNVVLI
-576 MGVLASMGAALTLP
+576 MGVLASLGAALTLP

-603 DANVLIYERIKDELA
+603 DANVLIYERIKDELE
-618 NGKGIK
+618 NGKGMK
-624 TAIADGFKHALSAIV
+624 SAIADGFKHALSAII

-659 AYGFAII
+659 AYGFAVI

-690 DKGLEISFDAPWN
+690 DKGLDIKFDAPWN
-703 KNFLKNSNIDFV
+703 KGFMKNSNIDFV
-715 SNRKKYYMISG
+715 GNRKKYYIASALMIVAG
-726 FVILMGVVAF
+726 IAAF
-736 VMKGGINTG
+736 VAKGGISTG

-751 YSYVVQFDA
+751 HAYVIQFDA
-760 SKKYQTEDIK
+760 QKNYQSEAIK
-770 VALDNAL
+770 MALDNNL
-777 KGSSNEVKTFGNQG
+777 KESSNEVKTFGSAG
-791 QFRLVTTY
+791 QFRIVTTY
-799 MIDAQGQEGR
+799 KIDAEGQAAR
-809 DSVRT
+809 DSVR
-814 AVLGALKGFKLAEGD
+814 ADVLGALKGFDMVGED
-829 PILSS
+829 PVMST

-847 KSAFL
+847 RSGFL

-873 GMGATVALI
+873 GMGATIALL

-888 LSFFAILDG
+888 LSMFAILDG

-906 QNLIAALL
+906 QHLIAALL

-935 SSRRVD
+935 TNNKGERSD
-941 RNDESLINTA
+941 AKLINMA
-951 INDTLSRTIITSATV
+951 INGTLSRTIITAATV
-966 FVVVLI
+966 FMVVLI

-1004 PIVVDFSSKKKQN
+1004 PIVVDFSTKKKQS
-1017 Q
+1017 

>member
-16 LACLFQLS
+16 LACVFQLS

-42 AAEKGGDSKEAYR
+42 VADKGGDSKEAYR
-55 RYIDSLGNQEIYSVG
+55 RYIDSLGNEEIYSVG
-70 IAGFT
+70 LAGYT
-75 YFECKQREINLG
+75 YFECKQREVNLG

-92 GMNVILEVDKGAVVK
+92 GMNVILEVDKGAVVR
-107 VLSNDSKDRDLNRAI
+107 VLSNDTKDKDLARAI
-122 DEANVAVRDNGAD
+122 EQANADVRDKGSD
-135 FIDAFVASFK
+135 FVDAFVANFK
-145 KNSPSR
+145 KNNPNR
-151 NMANLFAKGNK
+151 NLANLFIKGNK
-162 GVIQSNSSEGEVV
+162 STIQSNSSEAEVV
-175 SYLKTETSSAVDRVY
+175 NFLRAETSSAVDRVY

-249 RRDGT
+249 RRDGS
-254 RILNALYKASKMAA
+254 RILNALYKASKLAPLA
-268 VDVPVAD
+268 PKAEEV
-275 TSTTDSTSTA
+275 DSTVVDSSVA
-285 VTAASNPVAAAPA
+285 PVVA
-298 VPNAVNQGTSS
+298 NT
-309 AAPAV
+309 APAV
-314 ADSPKVAENKKKEGK
+314 APVTTTADGPVAVDSPKVASTNTKDKKDK

-337 LAKVLKPFGND
+337 LAKILRSFGND
-348 GPGSSVAVV
+348 GPGSAVAVV
-357 KKADRALL
+357 KKADRAMLT
-365 AKMLLD
+365 KMMED

-379 LENAKVAYS
+379 LESAKLAFS
-388 AKPRDYNADG
+388 AKPRDYEADG
-398 KEAINS
+398 KEAANS

-416 DGNAALSAEEDN
+416 DGNAALSAEEEN

-446 MEMTSKAGTQWA
+446 MEMTAKAGTQWA

-468 IAVVLDERV
+468 IAVVLDDRV

-524 EQVGASLGQD
+524 EQVGASLGQE
-534 SIDRGLNSLLFGFIT
+534 SINNGLNSLLFGFIA
-549 TILFMVLYY
+549 TILFMILYY

-576 MGVLASMGAALTLP
+576 MGVLASLGAALTLP

-603 DANVLIYERIKDELA
+603 DANVLIYERIKDELEI
-618 NGKGIK
+618 GKSLK
-624 TAIADGFKHALSAIV
+624 TAIADGFKHALSAII

-659 AYGFAII
+659 AYGFAVI

-690 DKGLEISFDAPWN
+690 DKGLEIKFDAPWN
-703 KNFLKNSNIDFV
+703 KGFMKNSNIDFV
-715 SNRKKYYMISG
+715 GNRKKYYMISAL
-726 FVILMGVVAF
+726 VIVAGIAAF
-736 VMKGGINTG
+736 VMKGGISTG

-751 YSYVVQFDA
+751 HSYVIQFDA
-760 SKKYQTEDIK
+760 DKNYQTEAIK
-770 VALDNAL
+770 TALDNNL
-777 KGSSNEVKTFGNQG
+777 KESSNEVKTFGSKG
-791 QFRLVTTY
+791 QFRIVTTY
-799 MIDAQGQEGR
+799 MIDAEGQAAR
-809 DSVRT
+809 DSVR
-814 AVLGALKGFKLAEGD
+814 ADVMGALKGFEMTGED
-829 PILSS
+829 PVLST

-873 GMGATVALI
+873 GMGATIALI

-888 LSFFAILDG
+888 LSMFAILDG

-906 QNLIAALL
+906 QHLIAALL

-935 SSRRVD
+935 TNNKGERSDTR
-941 RNDESLINTA
+941 LINLA
-951 INDTLSRTIITSATV
+951 INNTLSRTIITSATV

-980 LKGFSLALLIGVI
+980 LKGFSLALLIGVV

-1004 PIVVDFSSKKKQN
+1004 PIVVDFSTKKKQS
-1017 Q
+1017 

>member
-42 AAEKGGDSKEAYR
+42 AAEKGGDNKEAYR

-135 FIDAFVASFK
+135 FVKAFVASFK

-162 GVIQSNSSEGEVV
+162 GVIQSNSSEGEVLN
-175 SYLKTETSSAVDRVY
+175 YLDVETKSAVDRVY

-254 RILNALYKASKMAA
+254 RILNALYKASKMSAA
-268 VDVPVAD
+268 PVTEVP
-275 TSTTDSTSTA
+275 DS
-285 VTAASNPVAAAPA
+285 ASMDSGLVNAAAAPVA
-298 VPNAVNQGTSS
+298 LATP
-309 AAPAV
+309 AATTTAAV
-314 ADSPKVAENKKKEGK
+314 ADSPKLADNKKKDAK

-337 LAKVLKPFGND
+337 LAKVLKSFGND
-348 GPGSSVAVV
+348 GPGSAIAVV
-357 KKADRALL
+357 KKADRAVLG
-365 AKMLLD
+365 KMLED

-379 LENAKVAYS
+379 IENAKVAYS
-388 AKPRDYNADG
+388 AKPRDFNADG
-398 KEAINS
+398 KEAVNS

-416 DGNAALSAEEDN
+416 DGNAALSAEDDN

-618 NGKGIK
+618 AGKGMK
-624 TAIADGFKHALSAIV
+624 TAIADGFKHAMSAIV

-703 KNFLKNSNIDFV
+703 KSFLKNSNIDFV
-715 SNRKKYYMISG
+715 SNRKKYYMASG
-726 FVILMGVVAF
+726 FVILVGLIAF
-736 VMKGGINTG
+736 ISKGGINTG

-770 VALDNAL
+770 VALDNAM

-814 AVLGALKGFKLAEGD
+814 AVLTALKGFKLVDGD

-863 IVFRFRSVAY
+863 IVFRFRSIAY

-935 SSRRVD
+935 TSKRVD
-941 RNDESLINTA
+941 RNDEALINTA

-980 LKGFSLALLIGVI
+980 LKGFSLALLIGVV

-1004 PIVVDFSSKKKQN
+1004 PIVVDFSSKKKQI

>member
-42 AAEKGGDSKEAYR
+42 AAEKGGDNKEAYR

-135 FIDAFVASFK
+135 FVKAFVASFK

-162 GVIQSNSSEGEVV
+162 GVIQSNSSEGEVLN
-175 SYLKTETSSAVDRVY
+175 YLDVETKSAVDRVY

-254 RILNALYKASKMAA
+254 RILNALYKASKMSAA
-268 VDVPVAD
+268 PV
-275 TSTTDSTSTA
+275 TEVSDS
-285 VTAASNPVAAAPA
+285 ASMDSGLVNAAAAPVA
-298 VPNAVNQGTSS
+298 LATP
-309 AAPAV
+309 AATTTAAV
-314 ADSPKVAENKKKEGK
+314 ADSPKLADNKKKDAK

-337 LAKVLKPFGND
+337 LAKVLKSFGND
-348 GPGSSVAVV
+348 GPGSAIAVV
-357 KKADRALL
+357 KKADRAVLG
-365 AKMLLD
+365 KMLED
-371 ERYAAVLR
+371 ERYTSVLR
-379 LENAKVAYS
+379 VENAKVAYS
-388 AKPRDYNADG
+388 AKPRDFNADG
-398 KEAINS
+398 KEAVNS

-416 DGNAALSAEEDN
+416 DGNAALSAEDDN

-618 NGKGIK
+618 AGKGMK
-624 TAIADGFKHALSAIV
+624 TAIADGFKHAMSAIV

-703 KNFLKNSNIDFV
+703 KSFLKNSNIDFV
-715 SNRKKYYMISG
+715 SNRKKYYMASG
-726 FVILMGVVAF
+726 FVILVGLIAF
-736 VMKGGINTG
+736 ISKGGINTG

-770 VALDNAL
+770 VALDNAM

-814 AVLGALKGFKLAEGD
+814 AVLTALKGFKLADGD

-863 IVFRFRSVAY
+863 IVFRFRSIAY

-935 SSRRVD
+935 TSKRVD
-941 RNDESLINTA
+941 RNDEALINTA

-980 LKGFSLALLIGVI
+980 LKGFSLALLIGVV

-1004 PIVVDFSSKKKQN
+1004 PIVVDFSSKKKQI

>member
-42 AAEKGGDSKEAYR
+42 AAEKGGDNKEAYR

-135 FIDAFVASFK
+135 FVDAFVASFK

-162 GVIQSNSSEGEVV
+162 GVIQSNSTEGEVL
-175 SYLKTETSSAVDRVY
+175 SYLKTETTSAVDRVY

-254 RILNALYKASKMAA
+254 RILNALYKASKMSAA
-268 VDVPVAD
+268 PVTEVP
-275 TSTTDSTSTA
+275 DS
-285 VTAASNPVAAAPA
+285 ASMDSGVVNAAAPVA
-298 VPNAVNQGTSS
+298 S
-309 AAPAV
+309 ATPATTATAAV
-314 ADSPKVAENKKKEGK
+314 ADSPKVADNKKKDDK
-329 KDEANGSP
+329 KNEANGSP
-337 LAKVLKPFGND
+337 LAKVLKSFGND
-348 GPGSSVAVV
+348 GPGSAIAVV
-357 KKADRALL
+357 KKADRAVLG
-365 AKMLLD
+365 KMFED

-379 LENAKVAYS
+379 IENAKVAYS
-388 AKPRDYNADG
+388 AKPRDFNADG
-398 KEAINS
+398 KEAVNS

-416 DGNAALSAEEDN
+416 DGNAALSAEDDN

-618 NGKGIK
+618 AGKGMK
-624 TAIADGFKHALSAIV
+624 TAIADGFKHAMSAIV

-703 KNFLKNSNIDFV
+703 KSFLKNSNIDFV
-715 SNRKKYYMISG
+715 SNRKKYYMASG
-726 FVILMGVVAF
+726 FVILVGLIAF
-736 VMKGGINTG
+736 ISKGGINTG

-770 VALDNAL
+770 VALDNAM

-814 AVLGALKGFKLAEGD
+814 AVLTALKGFKLADGD

-935 SSRRVD
+935 TSKRVD
-941 RNDESLINTA
+941 RNDEALINTA

-980 LKGFSLALLIGVI
+980 LKGFSLALLIGVV

-1004 PIVVDFSSKKKQN
+1004 PIVVDFSSKKKQI

>member
-42 AAEKGGDSKEAYR
+42 AAEKGGDNKEAYR

-135 FIDAFVASFK
+135 FVKAFVASFK

-162 GVIQSNSSEGEVV
+162 GVIQSNSSEGEVLN
-175 SYLKTETSSAVDRVY
+175 YLDVETKSAVDRVY

-254 RILNALYKASKMAA
+254 RILNALYKASKMSAA
-268 VDVPVAD
+268 PVTEVP
-275 TSTTDSTSTA
+275 DSTSMDSGLVNA
-285 VTAASNPVAAAPA
+285 AAAPVA
-298 VPNAVNQGTSS
+298 S
-309 AAPAV
+309 ATPAATTTAAV
-314 ADSPKVAENKKKEGK
+314 ADSPKVADNKKKDAK

-337 LAKVLKPFGND
+337 LAKVLKSFGND
-348 GPGSSVAVV
+348 GPGSAIAVV
-357 KKADRALL
+357 KKADRAVLG
-365 AKMLLD
+365 KMLED
-371 ERYAAVLR
+371 ERYTSVLR
-379 LENAKVAYS
+379 VENAKVAYS
-388 AKPRDYNADG
+388 AKPRDFNADG
-398 KEAINS
+398 KEAVNS

-416 DGNAALSAEEDN
+416 DGNAALSAEDDN

-618 NGKGIK
+618 AGKGMK
-624 TAIADGFKHALSAIV
+624 TAIADGFKHAMSAIV

-703 KNFLKNSNIDFV
+703 KSFLKNSNIDFV
-715 SNRKKYYMISG
+715 SNRKKYYMASG
-726 FVILMGVVAF
+726 FVILVGLIAF
-736 VMKGGINTG
+736 ISKGGINTG

-770 VALDNAL
+770 VALDNAM

-814 AVLGALKGFKLAEGD
+814 AVLTALKGFKLADGD

-863 IVFRFRSVAY
+863 IVFRFRSIAY

-935 SSRRVD
+935 TSKRVD
-941 RNDESLINTA
+941 RNDEALINTA

-980 LKGFSLALLIGVI
+980 LKGFSLALLIGVV

-1004 PIVVDFSSKKKQN
+1004 PIVVDFSSKKKQI

>member
-42 AAEKGGDSKEAYR
+42 VADKGGDSKEAYR
-55 RYIDSLGNQEIYSVG
+55 RYIDSLGNEEIYSVG
-70 IAGFT
+70 LAGYT
-75 YFECKQREINLG
+75 YFECKQREVNLG

-92 GMNVILEVDKGAVVK
+92 GMNVILEVDKGAVVR
-107 VLSNDSKDRDLNRAI
+107 VLSNDTKDKDLARAI
-122 DEANVAVRDNGAD
+122 EQANTDVRDKGSD
-135 FIDAFVASFK
+135 FVDAFVANFK
-145 KNSPSR
+145 KNNPNR
-151 NMANLFAKGNK
+151 NLANLFIKGNK
-162 GVIQSNSSEGEVV
+162 SAIQSNSSEAEVV
-175 SYLKTETSSAVDRVY
+175 NFLRTETSSAVDRVY

-254 RILNALYKASKMAA
+254 RILNALYKASKMAPSAPKADA
-268 VDVPVAD
+268 VDSA
-275 TSTTDSTSTA
+275 STDSTAMAVATTPSPAA
-285 VTAASNPVAAAPA
+285 VTPATPADGPVA
-298 VPNAVNQGTSS
+298 V
-309 AAPAV
+309 
-314 ADSPKVAENKKKEGK
+314 DSPKVASTDAKDKKDK

-337 LAKVLKPFGND
+337 LAKILRSFGND
-348 GPGSSVAVV
+348 GPGSAVAVV
-357 KKADRALL
+357 KKADRAMLT
-365 AKMLLD
+365 KMLED
-371 ERYAAVLR
+371 ERFAAVLR
-379 LENAKVAYS
+379 LESAKVAFS
-388 AKPRDYNADG
+388 AKPRDYEADG
-398 KEAINS
+398 KEAVNS

-416 DGNAALSAEEDN
+416 DGNAALSAEEEN

-446 MEMTSKAGTQWA
+446 MEMTAKAGTQWA

-468 IAVVLDERV
+468 IAVVLDDRV

-524 EQVGASLGQD
+524 EQVGASLGQE
-534 SIDRGLNSLLFGFIT
+534 SITNGLNSLLFGFIA
-549 TILFMVLYY
+549 TILFMILYY

-576 MGVLASMGAALTLP
+576 MGVLASLGAALTLP

-603 DANVLIYERIKDELA
+603 DANVLIYERIKDELE
-618 NGKGIK
+618 NGKSLK
-624 TAIADGFKHALSAIV
+624 SAIADGFKHALSAII

-659 AYGFAII
+659 AYGFAVI

-690 DKGLEISFDAPWN
+690 DKGLEIKFDAPWN
-703 KNFLKNSNIDFV
+703 KGFMKNSNIDFV
-715 SNRKKYYMISG
+715 ANRKKYYMVSAL
-726 FVILMGVVAF
+726 VIVAGIAAF
-736 VMKGGINTG
+736 VMKGGISTG

-751 YSYVVQFDA
+751 HAYVIQFDA
-760 SKKYQTEDIK
+760 DKNYQTEAIK
-770 VALDNAL
+770 TALDNNL
-777 KGSSNEVKTFGNQG
+777 KESSNEVKTFGSKG
-791 QFRLVTTY
+791 QFRIVTTY
-799 MIDAQGQEGR
+799 MIDAEGQEAR
-809 DSVRT
+809 DSVR
-814 AVLGALKGFKLAEGD
+814 ADVLGALKGFEMTGED
-829 PILSS
+829 PVLST

-873 GMGATVALI
+873 GMGATIALI

-888 LSFFAILDG
+888 LSMFAILDG

-906 QNLIAALL
+906 QHLIAALL

-935 SSRRVD
+935 TNNKGERSDAR
-941 RNDESLINTA
+941 LINLA

-980 LKGFSLALLIGVI
+980 LKGFSLALLIGVV

-1004 PIVVDFSSKKKQN
+1004 PIVVDFSSKKKQS
-1017 Q
+1017 

>member
-42 AAEKGGDSKEAYR
+42 AAEKGGDNKEAYR

-135 FIDAFVASFK
+135 FVKAFVASFK

-162 GVIQSNSSEGEVV
+162 GVIQSNSSEGEVLN
-175 SYLKTETSSAVDRVY
+175 YLDVETKSAVDRVY

-254 RILNALYKASKMAA
+254 RILNALYKASKMSAA
-268 VDVPVAD
+268 PVTEVP
-275 TSTTDSTSTA
+275 DS
-285 VTAASNPVAAAPA
+285 ASMDSGLVNAAAAPVA
-298 VPNAVNQGTSS
+298 LATP
-309 AAPAV
+309 AATTTAAV
-314 ADSPKVAENKKKEGK
+314 ADSPKVADNKKKDAK

-337 LAKVLKPFGND
+337 LAKVLKSFGND
-348 GPGSSVAVV
+348 GPGSAIAVV
-357 KKADRALL
+357 KKADRAVLG
-365 AKMLLD
+365 KMLED
-371 ERYAAVLR
+371 ERYTSVLR
-379 LENAKVAYS
+379 VENAKVAYS
-388 AKPRDYNADG
+388 AKPRDFNADG
-398 KEAINS
+398 KEAVNS

-416 DGNAALSAEEDN
+416 DGNAALSAEDDN

-477 YSAPVVNQKISG
+477 YSDPVVNQKISG

-618 NGKGIK
+618 AGKGMK
-624 TAIADGFKHALSAIV
+624 TAIADGFKHAMSAIV

-703 KNFLKNSNIDFV
+703 KSFLKNSNIDFV
-715 SNRKKYYMISG
+715 SNRKKYYMASG
-726 FVILMGVVAF
+726 FVILVGLIAF
-736 VMKGGINTG
+736 ISKGGINTG

-770 VALDNAL
+770 VALDNAM

-814 AVLGALKGFKLAEGD
+814 AVLTALKGFKLADGD

-863 IVFRFRSVAY
+863 IVFRFRSIAY

-935 SSRRVD
+935 TSKRVD
-941 RNDESLINTA
+941 RNDEALINTA

-980 LKGFSLALLIGVI
+980 LKGFSLALLIGVV

-1004 PIVVDFSSKKKQN
+1004 PIVVDFSSKKKQI

>member
-42 AAEKGGDSKEAYR
+42 AAEKGGDNKEAYR

-135 FIDAFVASFK
+135 FVDAFVASFK

-162 GVIQSNSSEGEVV
+162 GVIQSNSTEGEVLT
-175 SYLKTETSSAVDRVY
+175 YLKTETTSAVDRVY

-254 RILNALYKASKMAA
+254 RILNALYKASKMSAA
-268 VDVPVAD
+268 PVTEVP
-275 TSTTDSTSTA
+275 DS
-285 VTAASNPVAAAPA
+285 ASMDSGVVNAAAAPVA
-298 VPNAVNQGTSS
+298 S
-309 AAPAV
+309 ATPATTATAAV
-314 ADSPKVAENKKKEGK
+314 ADSPKVADNKKKDDK
-329 KDEANGSP
+329 KNEANGSP
-337 LAKVLKPFGND
+337 LAKLLKSFGND
-348 GPGSSVAVV
+348 GPGSAIAVV
-357 KKADRALL
+357 KKADRAVLG
-365 AKMLLD
+365 KMLED

-379 LENAKVAYS
+379 IENAKVAYS
-388 AKPRDYNADG
+388 AKPRDFNADG
-398 KEAINS
+398 KEAVNS

-416 DGNAALSAEEDN
+416 DGNAALSAEDDN

-618 NGKGIK
+618 AGKGMK
-624 TAIADGFKHALSAIV
+624 TAIADGFKHAMSAIV

-703 KNFLKNSNIDFV
+703 KSFLKNSNIDFV
-715 SNRKKYYMISG
+715 SNRKKYYMASG
-726 FVILMGVVAF
+726 FVILVGLIAF
-736 VMKGGINTG
+736 ISKGGINTG

-770 VALDNAL
+770 VALDNAM

-799 MIDAQGQEGR
+799 MIEAEGQEGR

-814 AVLGALKGFKLAEGD
+814 AVLTALKGFKLADGD

-935 SSRRVD
+935 TSKRVD
-941 RNDESLINTA
+941 RNDEALINTA

-980 LKGFSLALLIGVI
+980 LKGFSLALLIGVV

-1004 PIVVDFSSKKKQN
+1004 PIVVDFSSKKKQI

>member
-42 AAEKGGDSKEAYR
+42 AAEKGGDNKEAYR

-135 FIDAFVASFK
+135 FVDAFVASFK

-162 GVIQSNSSEGEVV
+162 GVIQSNSTEGEVLT
-175 SYLKTETSSAVDRVY
+175 YLKTETTSAVDRVY

-254 RILNALYKASKMAA
+254 RILNALYKASKMSAA
-268 VDVPVAD
+268 PVTEVP
-275 TSTTDSTSTA
+275 DS
-285 VTAASNPVAAAPA
+285 ASMDSGVVNAAAAPVA
-298 VPNAVNQGTSS
+298 S
-309 AAPAV
+309 ATPATTTTAAV
-314 ADSPKVAENKKKEGK
+314 ADSPKVADNKKKDDK
-329 KDEANGSP
+329 KNEANGSP
-337 LAKVLKPFGND
+337 LAKLLKSFGND
-348 GPGSSVAVV
+348 GPGSAIAVV
-357 KKADRALL
+357 KKADRAVLG
-365 AKMLLD
+365 KMLED

-379 LENAKVAYS
+379 IENAKVAYS
-388 AKPRDYNADG
+388 AKPRDFNADG
-398 KEAINS
+398 KEAVNS

-416 DGNAALSAEEDN
+416 DGNAALSAEDDN

-618 NGKGIK
+618 AGKGMK
-624 TAIADGFKHALSAIV
+624 TAIADGFKHAMSAIV

-690 DKGLEISFDAPWN
+690 DKGLDISFDAPWN
-703 KNFLKNSNIDFV
+703 KSFLKNSNIDFV
-715 SNRKKYYMISG
+715 SNRKKYYMASG
-726 FVILMGVVAF
+726 FIILVGLIAF
-736 VMKGGINTG
+736 ISKGGINTG

-770 VALDNAL
+770 VALDNAM

-799 MIDAQGQEGR
+799 MIEAEGQEGR

-814 AVLGALKGFKLAEGD
+814 AVLTALKGFKLADGD

-935 SSRRVD
+935 TSKRVD
-941 RNDESLINTA
+941 RNDEALINTA

-980 LKGFSLALLIGVI
+980 LKGFSLALLIGVV

-1004 PIVVDFSSKKKQN
+1004 PIVVDFSSKKKQI

>member
-1 MKTNKTIVGFSIVLA
+1 MKTNKTVVGFSIVLA

-42 AAEKGGDSKEAYR
+42 VADKGGDSKEAYR
-55 RYIDSLGNQEIYSVG
+55 RYIDSLGNDEIYNVG
-70 IAGFT
+70 LAAYT
-75 YFECKQREINLG
+75 YFECKQREVNLG

-92 GMNVILEVDKGAVVK
+92 GMNVILEVDKGAVVR
-107 VLSNDSKDRDLNRAI
+107 VLSNDTKDKELNRAI
-122 DEANVAVRDNGAD
+122 DAANADVRDQGAD
-135 FIDAFVASFK
+135 FVDAFVSNFK
-145 KNSPSR
+145 KISPSR
-151 NMANLFAKGNK
+151 NLANLFIKGNK
-162 GVIQSNSSEGEVV
+162 SSIQSNSSEAEVV
-175 SYLKTETSSAVDRVY
+175 NYLRTETTSAVDRVY
-190 EVVEKR
+190 EVIEKR

-268 VDVPVAD
+268 IAPAEVQDTTATDTTVAAAA
-275 TSTTDSTSTA
+275 TNVVATDATAASTA
-285 VTAASNPVAAAPA
+285 VATTAV
-298 VPNAVNQGTSS
+298 
-309 AAPAV
+309 
-314 ADSPKVAENKKKEGK
+314 DSPKVADTKKKDAK

-337 LAKVLKPFGND
+337 LAKVLKSFGND
-348 GPGSSVAVV
+348 GPGSAVAVV
-357 KKADRALL
+357 KKADRAMLT
-365 AKMLLD
+365 KMLED
-371 ERYAAVLR
+371 ERYAGVLR
-379 LENAKVAYS
+379 MESAKVAFS
-388 AKPRDYNADG
+388 AKPRDYEADG
-398 KEAINS
+398 KEANNS
-404 DEYFVYFLKLDR
+404 DEFFVYFLKLDR
-416 DGNAALSAEEDN
+416 EGNAALSAEDEN

-446 MEMTSKAGTQWA
+446 MEMTAKAGTQWA

-468 IAVVLDERV
+468 IAVVLDDRV

-489 GNSQITGNFDIREA
+489 GNSQISGNFDIREA

-524 EQVGASLGQD
+524 EQVGASLGQE
-534 SIDRGLNSLLFGFIT
+534 SISNGLNSLLFGFIA
-549 TILFMVLYY
+549 TILFMILYY

-576 MGVLASMGAALTLP
+576 MGVLASLGAALTLP

-603 DANVLIYERIKDELA
+603 DANVLIYERIKDELEA
-618 NGKGIK
+618 GKGLK
-624 TAIADGFKHALSAIV
+624 SAIADGFKHALSAII

-659 AYGFAII
+659 AYGFAVI

-690 DKGLEISFDAPWN
+690 DKGLEIKFDAPWN
-703 KNFLKNSNIDFV
+703 KGFMKNSNIDFV
-715 SNRKKYYMISG
+715 GNRKKYYIASTL
-726 FVILMGVVAF
+726 VIVAGLVAF
-736 VMKGGINTG
+736 ITKGGISTG

-751 YSYVVQFDA
+751 HSYVIQFDA
-760 SKKYQTEDIK
+760 AKNYQTEAIST
-770 VALDNAL
+770 AL
-777 KGSSNEVKTFGNQG
+777 KNNLPESSNEVKTFGNKG
-791 QFRLVTTY
+791 QFRIVTTY
-799 MIDAQGQEGR
+799 MIDAEGQEAR
-809 DSVRT
+809 DSVRA
-814 AVLGALKGFKLAEGD
+814 AVLASLKGFELVGED
-829 PILSS
+829 PVLSS

-847 KSAFL
+847 KSGFL
-852 VILTVVGIFLY
+852 VLLTVVGIFLY

-873 GMGATVALI
+873 GMGATIALL

-888 LSFFAILDG
+888 LSMFAILDG

-906 QNLIAALL
+906 QHLIAALL

-935 SSRRVD
+935 TNNKAERSD
-941 RNDESLINTA
+941 AKLINLA

-980 LKGFSLALLIGVI
+980 LKGFSLALLIGVV

-1004 PIVVDFSSKKKQN
+1004 PIVVDFSSKKKPN
-1017 Q
+1017 N

>member
-42 AAEKGGDSKEAYR
+42 AAEKGGDNKEAYR

-135 FIDAFVASFK
+135 FVKAFVASFK

-162 GVIQSNSSEGEVV
+162 GVIQSNSSEGEVLN
-175 SYLKTETSSAVDRVY
+175 YLDVETKSAVDRVY

-254 RILNALYKASKMAA
+254 RILNALYKASKMSAA
-268 VDVPVAD
+268 PVTEVP
-275 TSTTDSTSTA
+275 DS
-285 VTAASNPVAAAPA
+285 ASMDSGLVNAAAAPVA
-298 VPNAVNQGTSS
+298 LATP
-309 AAPAV
+309 AATTTAAV
-314 ADSPKVAENKKKEGK
+314 ADSPKLADNKKKDAK

-337 LAKVLKPFGND
+337 LAKVLKSFGND
-348 GPGSSVAVV
+348 GPGSAIAVV
-357 KKADRALL
+357 KKADRAVLG
-365 AKMLLD
+365 KMLED
-371 ERYAAVLR
+371 ERYTSVLR
-379 LENAKVAYS
+379 VENAKVAYS
-388 AKPRDYNADG
+388 AKPRDFNADG
-398 KEAINS
+398 KEAVNS

-416 DGNAALSAEEDN
+416 DGNAALSAEDDN

-618 NGKGIK
+618 AGKGMK
-624 TAIADGFKHALSAIV
+624 TAIADGFKHAMSAIV

-703 KNFLKNSNIDFV
+703 KSFLKNSNIDFV
-715 SNRKKYYMISG
+715 SNRKKYYMASG
-726 FVILMGVVAF
+726 FVILVGLIAF
-736 VMKGGINTG
+736 ISKGGINTG

-770 VALDNAL
+770 VALDNAM

-814 AVLGALKGFKLAEGD
+814 AVLTALKGFKLADGD

-863 IVFRFRSVAY
+863 IVFRFRSIAY

-935 SSRRVD
+935 TSKRVD
-941 RNDESLINTA
+941 RNDEALINTA

-980 LKGFSLALLIGVI
+980 LKGFSLALLIGVV

-1004 PIVVDFSSKKKQN
+1004 PIVVDFSSKKKQI

>member
-1 MKTNKTIVGFSIVLA
+1 MKTNKTVVGFSIVLA

-42 AAEKGGDSKEAYR
+42 VADKGGDSKEAYR
-55 RYIDSLGNQEIYSVG
+55 RYVDSLGNDEIYNVG
-70 IAGFT
+70 LAAYT
-75 YFECKQREINLG
+75 YFECKQREVNLG

-92 GMNVILEVDKGAVVK
+92 GMNVILEVDKGAVVR
-107 VLSNDSKDRDLNRAI
+107 VLSNDTKDKELNRAI
-122 DEANVAVRDNGAD
+122 DAANADVRDQGAD
-135 FIDAFVASFK
+135 FVDAFVSNFK
-145 KNSPSR
+145 KISPSR
-151 NMANLFAKGNK
+151 NLANLFIKGNK
-162 GVIQSNSSEGEVV
+162 SSIQSNSSEAEVV
-175 SYLKTETSSAVDRVY
+175 NYLRTETTSAVDRVY
-190 EVVEKR
+190 EVIEKR

-268 VDVPVAD
+268 IAPAVVQD
-275 TSTTDSTSTA
+275 TTVIDSTA
-285 VTAASNPVAAAPA
+285 VANTTNVVATDAAAAAPVAATTA
-298 VPNAVNQGTSS
+298 V
-309 AAPAV
+309 
-314 ADSPKVAENKKKEGK
+314 DSPKVADAKKKDTK

-337 LAKVLKPFGND
+337 LAKVLKSFGND
-348 GPGSSVAVV
+348 GPGSAVAVV
-357 KKADRALL
+357 KKADRAMLT
-365 AKMLLD
+365 KMLED
-371 ERYAAVLR
+371 ERYAGVLR
-379 LENAKVAYS
+379 MESAKVAFS
-388 AKPRDYNADG
+388 AKPRDYEADG
-398 KEAINS
+398 KEAANS
-404 DEYFVYFLKLDR
+404 DEFFVYFLKLDR
-416 DGNAALSAEEDN
+416 EENAALSAEDEN

-446 MEMTSKAGTQWA
+446 MEMTAKAGTQWA

-468 IAVVLDERV
+468 IAVVLDDRV

-489 GNSQITGNFDIREA
+489 GNSQISGNFDIREA

-524 EQVGASLGQD
+524 EQVGASLGQE
-534 SIDRGLNSLLFGFIT
+534 SISNGLNSLLFGFIA
-549 TILFMVLYY
+549 TILFMILYY

-576 MGVLASMGAALTLP
+576 MGVLASLGAALTLP

-603 DANVLIYERIKDELA
+603 DANVLIYERIKDELE
-618 NGKGIK
+618 NGKGLK
-624 TAIADGFKHALSAIV
+624 TAIADGFKHALSAII

-659 AYGFAII
+659 AYGFAVI

-673 SMFTALFI
+673 SMFTALFV

-690 DKGLEISFDAPWN
+690 DKGLEIKFDAPWN
-703 KNFLKNSNIDFV
+703 KGFMKNSNIDFV
-715 SNRKKYYMISG
+715 GNRKKYYIASAL
-726 FVILMGVVAF
+726 VIVAGLVAF
-736 VMKGGINTG
+736 ISKGGISTG

-751 YSYVVQFDA
+751 HSYVIQFDA
-760 SKKYQTEDIK
+760 AKNYQTEAVK
-770 VALDNAL
+770 TALDNNL
-777 KGSSNEVKTFGNQG
+777 KESSNEVKTFGSKG
-791 QFRLVTTY
+791 QFRIVTTY
-799 MIDAQGQEGR
+799 MIDAEGQEGR
-809 DSVRT
+809 DSVRA
-814 AVLGALKGFKLAEGD
+814 AVLSSLKGFELVGED
-829 PILSS
+829 PVLSS

-847 KSAFL
+847 KSGFL

-873 GMGATVALI
+873 GMGATIALI

-888 LSFFAILDG
+888 LSMFAILDG

-906 QNLIAALL
+906 QHLIAALL

-935 SSRRVD
+935 TNNKAERSD
-941 RNDESLINTA
+941 AKLINLA

-980 LKGFSLALLIGVI
+980 LKGFSLALLIGVV

-1004 PIVVDFSSKKKQN
+1004 PIVVDFSSKKKQS
-1017 Q
+1017 

>member
-1 MKTNKTIVGFSIVLA
+1 MKTNKTVVGFSIVLA
-16 LACLFQLS
+16 LACVFQLS
-24 FTWKAQGFE
+24 FTWKAQAFE

-42 AAEKGGDSKEAYR
+42 VADKGGDSKEAYR
-55 RYIDSLGNQEIYSVG
+55 RYIDSLGNEEIYNVG
-70 IAGFT
+70 LAGYT
-75 YFECKQREINLG
+75 YFECKQREVNLG

-92 GMNVILEVDKGAVVK
+92 GMNVILEVDKGAVVR
-107 VLSNDSKDRDLNRAI
+107 VLSNDTKDKDLNRAI
-122 DEANVAVRDNGAD
+122 EQANVDVRDKGAD
-135 FIDAFVASFK
+135 FVDAFVANFK
-145 KNSPSR
+145 KNNPNR
-151 NMANLFAKGNK
+151 NLANLFIKGNK
-162 GVIQSNSSEGEVV
+162 SSIQSNSSEGEVV
-175 SYLKTETSSAVDRVY
+175 NFLRTETTSAVDRVY

-249 RRDGT
+249 RRDGS
-254 RILNALYKASKMAA
+254 RILSALYKASKLAPIAPKAEAMDTSSVDSAVSAPAVAATTPVVTPAA
-268 VDVPVAD
+268 VAAD
-275 TSTTDSTSTA
+275 ATT
-285 VTAASNPVAAAPA
+285 AAAPA
-298 VPNAVNQGTSS
+298 
-309 AAPAV
+309 
-314 ADSPKVAENKKKEGK
+314 ADSQKVAANTKSEK

-337 LAKVLKPFGND
+337 LAKILRSFGND
-348 GPGSSVAVV
+348 GPGSAVAVV
-357 KKADRALL
+357 KKADRAMLT
-365 AKMLLD
+365 KMLED

-379 LENAKVAYS
+379 LESAKVAFS
-388 AKPRDYNADG
+388 AKPRDYEADG
-398 KEAINS
+398 KEANNS
-404 DEYFVYFLKLDR
+404 DEFFVYFLKLDR
-416 DGNAALSAEEDN
+416 EGNAALSAEEEN

-446 MEMTSKAGTQWA
+446 MEMTAKAGTQWA

-468 IAVVLDERV
+468 IAVVLDDRV

-524 EQVGASLGQD
+524 EQVGASLGQE
-534 SIDRGLNSLLFGFIT
+534 SISNGLNSLLFGFIA
-549 TILFMVLYY
+549 TILFMILYY

-576 MGVLASMGAALTLP
+576 MGVLASLGAALTLP

-603 DANVLIYERIKDELA
+603 DANVLIYERIKDELE
-618 NGKGIK
+618 NGKSLK
-624 TAIADGFKHALSAIV
+624 TAIADGFKHALSAII

-659 AYGFAII
+659 AYGFAVI

-690 DKGLEISFDAPWN
+690 DKGLEIKFDAPWN
-703 KNFLKNSNIDFV
+703 KGFMKNSNIDFV
-715 SNRKKYYMISG
+715 GNRKKYYTISAL
-726 FVILMGVVAF
+726 VIVAGIAAF
-736 VMKGGINTG
+736 VMKGGISTG

-751 YSYVVQFDA
+751 HAYVIQFDA
-760 SKKYQTEDIK
+760 TKNYKTEDVK
-770 VALDNAL
+770 TALDNNL
-777 KGSSNEVKTFGNQG
+777 KESSNEVKTFGNKG
-791 QFRLVTTY
+791 QFRIVTTF
-799 MIDAQGQEGR
+799 MIDAEGQEAR
-809 DSVRT
+809 DSVR
-814 AVLGALKGFKLAEGD
+814 ASVLGALKGFDMVGED
-829 PILSS
+829 PVLST

-873 GMGATVALI
+873 GMGATIALL

-888 LSFFAILDG
+888 LSMFAILDG
-897 VVPFPTDFD
+897 FVPFPTDFD
-906 QNLIAALL
+906 QHLIAALL

-935 SSRRVD
+935 TNNKGERSD
-941 RNDESLINTA
+941 AKLINLA

-1004 PIVVDFSSKKKQN
+1004 PIVVDFSTKKKQS
-1017 Q
+1017 

>member
-42 AAEKGGDSKEAYR
+42 AAEKGGDNKEAYR

-135 FIDAFVASFK
+135 FVDAFVASFK

-162 GVIQSNSSEGEVV
+162 GVIQSNSSEGEVLN
-175 SYLKTETSSAVDRVY
+175 YLKTETTSAVDRVY

-254 RILNALYKASKMAA
+254 RILNALYKASKM
-268 VDVPVAD
+268 
-275 TSTTDSTSTA
+275 
-285 VTAASNPVAAAPA
+285 
-298 VPNAVNQGTSS
+298 S
-309 AAPAV
+309 AAPVTEVPDSASMDSGIVNAAALVASATPATTTTAAV
-314 ADSPKVAENKKKEGK
+314 ADSPKVADNKKKDDK
-329 KDEANGSP
+329 KNEANGSP
-337 LAKVLKPFGND
+337 LAKVLKSFGND
-348 GPGSSVAVV
+348 GPGSAIAVV
-357 KKADRALL
+357 KKADRAVLG
-365 AKMLLD
+365 KMFED

-379 LENAKVAYS
+379 IENAKVAYS
-388 AKPRDYNADG
+388 AKPRDFNADG
-398 KEAINS
+398 KEAVNS

-416 DGNAALSAEEDN
+416 DGNAALSAEDDN

-618 NGKGIK
+618 AGKGMK
-624 TAIADGFKHALSAIV
+624 TAIADGFKHAMSAIV

-703 KNFLKNSNIDFV
+703 KSFLKNSNIDFV
-715 SNRKKYYMISG
+715 SNRKKYYMTSG
-726 FVILMGVVAF
+726 FVILVGLIAF
-736 VMKGGINTG
+736 ISKGGINTG

-770 VALDNAL
+770 VALDNAM

-814 AVLGALKGFKLAEGD
+814 AVLTALKGFKLADGD

-935 SSRRVD
+935 TSKRVD
-941 RNDESLINTA
+941 RNDEALINTA

-980 LKGFSLALLIGVI
+980 LKGFSLALLIGVV

-1004 PIVVDFSSKKKQN
+1004 PIVVDFSSKKKQI

>member
-1 MKTNKTIVGFSIVLA
+1 MKTNKTVVGFSIVLA

-42 AAEKGGDSKEAYR
+42 VADKGGDSKEAYR
-55 RYIDSLGNQEIYSVG
+55 RYIDSLGNDEIYNVG
-70 IAGFT
+70 LAAYT
-75 YFECKQREINLG
+75 YFECKQREVNLG

-92 GMNVILEVDKGAVVK
+92 GMNVILEVDKGAVVR
-107 VLSNDSKDRDLNRAI
+107 VLSNDTKDKELNRAI
-122 DEANVAVRDNGAD
+122 DAANVDVRDQGAD
-135 FIDAFVASFK
+135 FVDAFVSNFK
-145 KNSPSR
+145 KISPSR
-151 NMANLFAKGNK
+151 NLANLFIKGNK
-162 GVIQSNSSEGEVV
+162 SSIQSNSSEAEVV
-175 SYLKTETSSAVDRVY
+175 NYLRTETTSAVDRVY
-190 EVVEKR
+190 EVIEKR

-268 VDVPVAD
+268 IAPAVVQD
-275 TSTTDSTSTA
+275 TTVIDSTA
-285 VTAASNPVAAAPA
+285 VANATNVVATDAAAAAPVAATTA
-298 VPNAVNQGTSS
+298 V
-309 AAPAV
+309 
-314 ADSPKVAENKKKEGK
+314 DSPKVADAKKKDTK

-337 LAKVLKPFGND
+337 LAKVLKSFGND
-348 GPGSSVAVV
+348 GPGSAVAVV
-357 KKADRALL
+357 KKADRAMLT
-365 AKMLLD
+365 KMLED
-371 ERYAAVLR
+371 ERYAGVLR
-379 LENAKVAYS
+379 MESAKVAFS
-388 AKPRDYNADG
+388 AKPRDYEADG
-398 KEAINS
+398 KEAANS
-404 DEYFVYFLKLDR
+404 DEFFVYFLKLDR
-416 DGNAALSAEEDN
+416 DGNAALSAEDEN

-446 MEMTSKAGTQWA
+446 MEMTAKAGTQWA

-468 IAVVLDERV
+468 IAVVLDDRV

-489 GNSQITGNFDIREA
+489 GNSQISGNFDIREA

-524 EQVGASLGQD
+524 EQVGASLGQE
-534 SIDRGLNSLLFGFIT
+534 SISNGLNSLLFGFIA
-549 TILFMVLYY
+549 TILFMILYY

-576 MGVLASMGAALTLP
+576 MGVLASLGAALTLP

-603 DANVLIYERIKDELA
+603 DANVLIYERIKDELE
-618 NGKGIK
+618 NGKGLK
-624 TAIADGFKHALSAIV
+624 TAIADGFKHALSAII

-659 AYGFAII
+659 AYGFAVI

-673 SMFTALFI
+673 SMFTALFV

-690 DKGLEISFDAPWN
+690 DKGLEIKFDAPWN
-703 KNFLKNSNIDFV
+703 KGFMKNSNIDFV
-715 SNRKKYYMISG
+715 GNRKKYYIASAL
-726 FVILMGVVAF
+726 VIVAGLVAF
-736 VMKGGINTG
+736 ISKGGISTG

-751 YSYVVQFDA
+751 HSYVIQFDA
-760 SKKYQTEDIK
+760 AKNYQTEAVK
-770 VALDNAL
+770 TALDNNL
-777 KGSSNEVKTFGNQG
+777 KESSNEVKTFGSKG
-791 QFRLVTTY
+791 QFRIVTTY
-799 MIDAQGQEGR
+799 MIDAEGQEGR
-809 DSVRT
+809 DSVRA
-814 AVLGALKGFKLAEGD
+814 AVLSSLKGFELVGED
-829 PILSS
+829 PVLSS

-847 KSAFL
+847 KSGFL

-873 GMGATVALI
+873 GMGATIALI

-888 LSFFAILDG
+888 LSMFAILDG

-906 QNLIAALL
+906 QHLIAALL

-935 SSRRVD
+935 TNNKAERSD
-941 RNDESLINTA
+941 AKLINLA

-980 LKGFSLALLIGVI
+980 LKGFSLALLIGVV

-1004 PIVVDFSSKKKQN
+1004 PIVVDFSSKKKPN
-1017 Q
+1017 N

>member
-1 MKTNKTIVGFSIVLA
+1 MKTNKTVVGFSIVLA

-42 AAEKGGDSKEAYR
+42 VADKGGDSKEAYR
-55 RYIDSLGNQEIYSVG
+55 RYIDSLGNDEIYNVG
-70 IAGFT
+70 LAAYT
-75 YFECKQREINLG
+75 YFECKQREVNLG

-92 GMNVILEVDKGAVVK
+92 GMNVILEVDKGAVVR
-107 VLSNDSKDRDLNRAI
+107 VLSNDTKDKELNRAI
-122 DEANVAVRDNGAD
+122 DAANVDVRDQGAD
-135 FIDAFVASFK
+135 FVDAFVSNFK
-145 KNSPSR
+145 KISPSR
-151 NMANLFAKGNK
+151 NLANLFIKGNK
-162 GVIQSNSSEGEVV
+162 SSIQSNSSEAEVV
-175 SYLKTETSSAVDRVY
+175 NYLRTETTSAVDRVY
-190 EVVEKR
+190 EVIEKR

-268 VDVPVAD
+268 IAPAVEQD
-275 TSTTDSTSTA
+275 TTVIDSTA
-285 VTAASNPVAAAPA
+285 VANATNVVATDAAAAAPVAATTA
-298 VPNAVNQGTSS
+298 V
-309 AAPAV
+309 
-314 ADSPKVAENKKKEGK
+314 DSPKVADAKKKDTK

-337 LAKVLKPFGND
+337 LAKVLKSFGND
-348 GPGSSVAVV
+348 GPGSAVAVV
-357 KKADRALL
+357 KKADRAMLT
-365 AKMLLD
+365 KMLED
-371 ERYAAVLR
+371 ERYAGVLR
-379 LENAKVAYS
+379 MESAKVAFS
-388 AKPRDYNADG
+388 AKPRDYEADG
-398 KEAINS
+398 KEAANS
-404 DEYFVYFLKLDR
+404 DEFFVYFLKLDR
-416 DGNAALSAEEDN
+416 DGNAALSAEDEN

-446 MEMTSKAGTQWA
+446 MEMTAKAGTQWA

-468 IAVVLDERV
+468 IAVVLDDRV

-489 GNSQITGNFDIREA
+489 GNSQISGNFDIREA

-524 EQVGASLGQD
+524 EQVGASLGQE
-534 SIDRGLNSLLFGFIT
+534 SISNGLNSLLFGFIA
-549 TILFMVLYY
+549 TILFMILYY

-576 MGVLASMGAALTLP
+576 MGVLASLGAALTLP

-603 DANVLIYERIKDELA
+603 DANVLIYERIKDELE
-618 NGKGIK
+618 NGKGLK
-624 TAIADGFKHALSAIV
+624 TAIADGFKHALSAII

-659 AYGFAII
+659 AYGFAVI

-673 SMFTALFI
+673 SMFTALFV

-690 DKGLEISFDAPWN
+690 DKGLEIKFDAPWN
-703 KNFLKNSNIDFV
+703 KGFMKNSNIDFV
-715 SNRKKYYMISG
+715 GNRKKYYIASAL
-726 FVILMGVVAF
+726 VIVAGLVAF
-736 VMKGGINTG
+736 ISKGGISTG

-751 YSYVVQFDA
+751 HSYVIQFDA
-760 SKKYQTEDIK
+760 AKNYQTEAVK
-770 VALDNAL
+770 TALDNNL
-777 KGSSNEVKTFGNQG
+777 KESSNEVKTFGSKG
-791 QFRLVTTY
+791 QFRIVTTY
-799 MIDAQGQEGR
+799 MIDAEGQEGR
-809 DSVRT
+809 DSVRA
-814 AVLGALKGFKLAEGD
+814 AVLSSLKGFELVGED
-829 PILSS
+829 PVLSS

-847 KSAFL
+847 KSGFL

-873 GMGATVALI
+873 GMGATIALI

-888 LSFFAILDG
+888 LSMFAILDG

-906 QNLIAALL
+906 QHLIAALL

-935 SSRRVD
+935 TNNKAERSD
-941 RNDESLINTA
+941 AKLINLA

-980 LKGFSLALLIGVI
+980 LKGFSLALLIGVV

-1004 PIVVDFSSKKKQN
+1004 PIVVDFSTKKKQS
-1017 Q
+1017 

>member
-42 AAEKGGDSKEAYR
+42 AAEKGGDNKEAYR

-135 FIDAFVASFK
+135 FVDAFVASFK

-162 GVIQSNSSEGEVV
+162 GVIQSNSSEGEVLN
-175 SYLKTETSSAVDRVY
+175 YLKTETTSAVDRVY

-254 RILNALYKASKMAA
+254 RILNALYKASKMSAA
-268 VDVPVAD
+268 PVTEVP
-275 TSTTDSTSTA
+275 DS
-285 VTAASNPVAAAPA
+285 ASMDSGIVNAAAPVA
-298 VPNAVNQGTSS
+298 S
-309 AAPAV
+309 ATPATTATAAV
-314 ADSPKVAENKKKEGK
+314 ADSPKVADNKKKDAK

-337 LAKVLKPFGND
+337 LAKLLKSFGND
-348 GPGSSVAVV
+348 GPGSAIAVV
-357 KKADRALL
+357 KKADRAVLG
-365 AKMLLD
+365 KMLED

-379 LENAKVAYS
+379 IENAKVAYS
-388 AKPRDYNADG
+388 AKPRDFNADG
-398 KEAINS
+398 KEAVNS

-416 DGNAALSAEEDN
+416 DGNAALSAEDDN

-618 NGKGIK
+618 AGKGMK
-624 TAIADGFKHALSAIV
+624 TAIADGFKHAMSAIV

-703 KNFLKNSNIDFV
+703 KSFLKNSNIDFI
-715 SNRKKYYMISG
+715 SNRKKYYMASG
-726 FVILMGVVAF
+726 FVILVGLIAF
-736 VMKGGINTG
+736 ISKGGINTG

-770 VALDNAL
+770 VALDNAM

-814 AVLGALKGFKLAEGD
+814 AVLTALKGFKLADGD

-935 SSRRVD
+935 TSKRVD
-941 RNDESLINTA
+941 RNDEALINTA

-980 LKGFSLALLIGVI
+980 LKGFSLALLIGVV

-1004 PIVVDFSSKKKQN
+1004 PIVVDFSSKKKQI

>member
-1 MKTNKTIVGFSIVLA
+1 MKTNKTVVGFSIVLA
-16 LACLFQLS
+16 LACVFQLS
-24 FTWKAQGFE
+24 FTWKAQAFE

-42 AAEKGGDSKEAYR
+42 VADKGGDSKEAYR
-55 RYIDSLGNQEIYSVG
+55 RYIDSLGNEEIYNVG
-70 IAGFT
+70 LAGYT
-75 YFECKQREINLG
+75 YFECKQREVNLG

-92 GMNVILEVDKGAVVK
+92 GMNVILEVDKGAVVR
-107 VLSNDSKDRDLNRAI
+107 VLSNDTKDKDLNLAI
-122 DEANVAVRDNGAD
+122 EQANVDVRDKGAD
-135 FIDAFVASFK
+135 FVDAFVANFK
-145 KNSPSR
+145 KNNPNR
-151 NMANLFAKGNK
+151 NLANLFIKGNK
-162 GVIQSNSSEGEVV
+162 SSIQSNSSEGEVV
-175 SYLKTETSSAVDRVY
+175 NFLRTETTSAVDRVY

-249 RRDGT
+249 RRDGS
-254 RILNALYKASKMAA
+254 RILSALYKASKLAPIAPKAEAMDTASVDSVVSAPAVAATTPVATPAA
-268 VDVPVAD
+268 VAAD
-275 TSTTDSTSTA
+275 ATT
-285 VTAASNPVAAAPA
+285 AAAPA
-298 VPNAVNQGTSS
+298 
-309 AAPAV
+309 
-314 ADSPKVAENKKKEGK
+314 ADSQKVAANTKSEK

-337 LAKVLKPFGND
+337 LAKILRSFGND
-348 GPGSSVAVV
+348 GPGSAVAVV
-357 KKADRALL
+357 KKADRAMLT
-365 AKMLLD
+365 KMLED

-379 LENAKVAYS
+379 LESAKVAFS
-388 AKPRDYNADG
+388 AKPRDYEADG
-398 KEAINS
+398 KEANNS
-404 DEYFVYFLKLDR
+404 DEFFVYFLKLDR
-416 DGNAALSAEEDN
+416 EGNAALSAEEEN

-446 MEMTSKAGTQWA
+446 MEMTAKAGTQWA

-468 IAVVLDERV
+468 IAVVLDDRV

-524 EQVGASLGQD
+524 EQVGASLGQE
-534 SIDRGLNSLLFGFIT
+534 SISNGLNSLLFGFIA
-549 TILFMVLYY
+549 TILFMILYY

-576 MGVLASMGAALTLP
+576 MGVLASLGAALTLP

-603 DANVLIYERIKDELA
+603 DANVLIYERIKDELE
-618 NGKGIK
+618 NGKSLK
-624 TAIADGFKHALSAIV
+624 TAIADGFKHALSAII

-659 AYGFAII
+659 AYGFAVI

-690 DKGLEISFDAPWN
+690 DKGLEIKFDAPWN
-703 KNFLKNSNIDFV
+703 KGFMKNSNIDFV
-715 SNRKKYYMISG
+715 GNRKKYYTISAL
-726 FVILMGVVAF
+726 VIVAGIAAF
-736 VMKGGINTG
+736 VMKGGISTG

-751 YSYVVQFDA
+751 HAYVIQFDA
-760 SKKYQTEDIK
+760 TKNYKTEDVK
-770 VALDNAL
+770 TALDNNL
-777 KGSSNEVKTFGNQG
+777 KESSNEVKTFGNKG
-791 QFRLVTTY
+791 QFRIVTTF
-799 MIDAQGQEGR
+799 MIDAEGQEAR
-809 DSVRT
+809 DSVR
-814 AVLGALKGFKLAEGD
+814 ASVLGALKGFDMVGED
-829 PILSS
+829 PVLST

-873 GMGATVALI
+873 GMGATIALL

-888 LSFFAILDG
+888 LSMFAILDG
-897 VVPFPTDFD
+897 FVPFPTDFD
-906 QNLIAALL
+906 QHLIAALL

-935 SSRRVD
+935 TNNKGERSD
-941 RNDESLINTA
+941 AKLINLA

-1004 PIVVDFSSKKKQN
+1004 PIVVDFSTKKKQS
-1017 Q
+1017 

>member
-33 KEAKAFAAK
+33 KEAKAFATT
-42 AAEKGGDSKEAYR
+42 AAEKGGDNKEAYR

-122 DEANVAVRDNGAD
+122 DEANIDVRDNGAD
-135 FIDAFVASFK
+135 FVDAFVASFK

-162 GVIQSNSSEGEVV
+162 GVIQSNSSEGEVL
-175 SYLKTETSSAVDRVY
+175 SYLKTETTSAVDRVY

-268 VDVPVAD
+268 PEVAVVPDSASMDSGVVNITNGPVASAVAN
-275 TSTTDSTSTA
+275 TPAATTTT
-285 VTAASNPVAAAPA
+285 
-298 VPNAVNQGTSS
+298 
-309 AAPAV
+309 AV
-314 ADSPKVAENKKKEGK
+314 ADSPKVADNKKKETK

-337 LAKVLKPFGND
+337 LAKVLKSFGND
-348 GPGSSVAVV
+348 GPGSAVAVV
-357 KKADRALL
+357 KKADRAVLG
-365 AKMLLD
+365 KMLED
-371 ERYAAVLR
+371 ERYVAVLR
-379 LENAKVAYS
+379 IENAKVAYS
-388 AKPRDYNADG
+388 AKPRDFNADG
-398 KEAINS
+398 KEAMNS
-404 DEYFVYFLKLDR
+404 DEYFVYFLKLNR
-416 DGNAALSAEEDN
+416 DGNAALSAEDDN

-618 NGKGIK
+618 AGKAMK
-624 TAIADGFKHALSAIV
+624 TAISDGFKHAMSAIV

-681 TRLLLDRRA
+681 TRLLLNRRA
-690 DKGLEISFDAPWN
+690 DKGLDISFDAPWN
-703 KNFLKNSNIDFV
+703 KSFLKNSNIDFV
-715 SNRKKYYMISG
+715 SNRKKYYMVSG
-726 FVILMGVVAF
+726 FVILMGLITF
-736 VMKGGINTG
+736 ISKGGINTG

-770 VALDNAL
+770 LAMDNAM

-814 AVLGALKGFKLAEGD
+814 AVLTALKGFNLAEGD

-863 IVFRFRSVAY
+863 IVFRFRSIAY

-941 RNDESLINTA
+941 RNDKALINTA
-951 INDTLSRTIITSATV
+951 INDTLSRTIITSTTV

-980 LKGFSLALLIGVI
+980 LKGFSLALLIGVV

-1004 PIVVDFSSKKKQN
+1004 PIVVDFSSKKKQI

>member
-1 MKTNKTIVGFSIVLA
+1 MMKTNKTVVGFSIVLA
-16 LACLFQLS
+16 LACVFQLS

-42 AAEKGGDSKEAYR
+42 VADKGGDSKEAYR
-55 RYIDSLGNQEIYSVG
+55 RYIDSLGNDEIYNVG
-70 IAGFT
+70 LAGYT
-75 YFECKQREINLG
+75 YFECKQREVNLG

-92 GMNVILEVDKGAVVK
+92 GMNVILEVDKGAVVR
-107 VLSNDSKDRDLNRAI
+107 VLSNDTKDKDLNRAI
-122 DEANVAVRDNGAD
+122 NEANVDVRDKGAD
-135 FIDAFVASFK
+135 FVDAFVANFK
-145 KNSPSR
+145 KNNPNR
-151 NMANLFAKGNK
+151 NLANLFIKGNK
-162 GVIQSNSSEGEVV
+162 SAIQSNSNEAEVV
-175 SYLKTETSSAVDRVY
+175 NFLRTETASAVDRVY

-254 RILNALYKASKMAA
+254 RILNALYKASKLA
-268 VDVPVAD
+268 PVASKEE
-275 TSTTDSTSTA
+275 TIDSTSQDSVVAPTVAAATPA
-285 VTAASNPVAAAPA
+285 VAPAAAPA
-298 VPNAVNQGTSS
+298 ADGPVAV
-309 AAPAV
+309 
-314 ADSPKVAENKKKEGK
+314 DSPKVASKEKKDK

-337 LAKVLKPFGND
+337 LAKVLRSFGND
-348 GPGSSVAVV
+348 GPGSAVAVV

-365 AKMLLD
+365 TKMMED

-379 LENAKVAYS
+379 LESAKLAFS
-388 AKPRDYNADG
+388 AKPRDYEADG
-398 KEAINS
+398 KEAVNS

-416 DGNAALSAEEDN
+416 EGNAALSAEEEN

-446 MEMTSKAGTQWA
+446 MEMTAKAGTQWA

-524 EQVGASLGQD
+524 EQVGASLGQA
-534 SIDRGLNSLLFGFIT
+534 SITNGLNSLMFGFIA
-549 TILFMVLYY
+549 TILFMILYY

-567 AVLGNVFLI
+567 AVLGNVVLI
-576 MGVLASMGAALTLP
+576 MGVLASLGAALTLP

-603 DANVLIYERIKDELA
+603 DANVLIYERIKDELE
-618 NGKGIK
+618 NGKGMK
-624 TAIADGFKHALSAIV
+624 SAIADGFKHALSAII

-659 AYGFAII
+659 AYGFAVI

-690 DKGLEISFDAPWN
+690 DKGLDIKFDAPWN
-703 KNFLKNSNIDFV
+703 KGFMKNSNIDFV
-715 SNRKKYYMISG
+715 GNRKKYYIASALMIVAG
-726 FVILMGVVAF
+726 IVAF
-736 VMKGGINTG
+736 VAKGGISTG

-751 YSYVVQFDA
+751 HAYVIQFDA
-760 SKKYQTEDIK
+760 QKNYQSEAIK
-770 VALDNAL
+770 TALDNNL
-777 KGSSNEVKTFGNQG
+777 KESSNEVKTFGGAG
-791 QFRLVTTY
+791 QFRIVTTY
-799 MIDAQGQEGR
+799 KIDAEGQAAR
-809 DSVRT
+809 DSVR
-814 AVLGALKGFKLAEGD
+814 ADVLGALKGFDLVGED
-829 PILSS
+829 PVMST

-847 KSAFL
+847 KSGFL
-852 VILTVVGIFLY
+852 VILTVVGIFSY

-873 GMGATVALI
+873 GMGATIALL

-888 LSFFAILDG
+888 LSMFAILDG

-906 QNLIAALL
+906 QHLIAALL

-935 SSRRVD
+935 TNNKGERSD
-941 RNDESLINTA
+941 AKLINSA

-1004 PIVVDFSSKKKQN
+1004 PIVVDFSNKKKQS
-1017 Q
+1017 

>member
-42 AAEKGGDSKEAYR
+42 AAEKGGDNKEAYR

-135 FIDAFVASFK
+135 FVDAFVASFK

-162 GVIQSNSSEGEVV
+162 GVIQSNSTEGEVLT
-175 SYLKTETSSAVDRVY
+175 YLKTETTSAVDRVY

-254 RILNALYKASKMAA
+254 RILNALYKASKMSAA
-268 VDVPVAD
+268 PVTEVP
-275 TSTTDSTSTA
+275 DS
-285 VTAASNPVAAAPA
+285 ASMDSGVVNAAAAPVA
-298 VPNAVNQGTSS
+298 S
-309 AAPAV
+309 ATPATTTTAAV
-314 ADSPKVAENKKKEGK
+314 ADSPKVADNKKKDDK
-329 KDEANGSP
+329 KNEANGSP
-337 LAKVLKPFGND
+337 LAKVLKSFGND
-348 GPGSSVAVV
+348 GPGSAIAVV
-357 KKADRALL
+357 KKADRAVLG
-365 AKMLLD
+365 KMLED

-379 LENAKVAYS
+379 IENAKVAYS
-388 AKPRDYNADG
+388 AKPRDFNADG
-398 KEAINS
+398 KEAVNS

-416 DGNAALSAEEDN
+416 DGNAALSAEDDN

-618 NGKGIK
+618 AGKGMK
-624 TAIADGFKHALSAIV
+624 TAIADGFKHAMSAIV

-690 DKGLEISFDAPWN
+690 DKGLDISFDAPWN
-703 KNFLKNSNIDFV
+703 KSFLKNSNIDFV
-715 SNRKKYYMISG
+715 SNRKKYYMASG
-726 FVILMGVVAF
+726 FIILVGLIAF
-736 VMKGGINTG
+736 ISKGGINTG

-770 VALDNAL
+770 VALDNAM

-814 AVLGALKGFKLAEGD
+814 AVLTALKGFKLADGD

-935 SSRRVD
+935 TSKRVD
-941 RNDESLINTA
+941 RNDEALINTA

-980 LKGFSLALLIGVI
+980 LKGFSLALLIGVV

-1004 PIVVDFSSKKKQN
+1004 PIVVDFSSKKKQI